1 MAKKKD
7 VTTDNE
13 IFVAQ
18 KLAEDELNIN
28 EINKPLEML
37 DFKSFDN
44 NKDLLDYQQ
53 QALINAFRM
62 LVAYFRDFKENKK
75 EFYAF
80 YQKHYSFAHCDFAKK
95 KLNPLLK
102 SHFKVEN
109 HCVSFENFIN
119 RLAFYMATGSG
130 KTIVIIKLVELL
142 SVAIRMGLIP
152 KKNIMF
158 FSANEHLIKQ
168 FEKEIEKY
176 NRNKDYFKQIDFKNL
191 KSVTNKDFHH
201 APKNSFIEKIALFYY
216 RADLMSD
223 EESKENLL
231 NYKDYWDNG
240 ENYVILDEAHKGN
253 KTESKRQAIFSL
265 LSLKG
270 FLFNFSATFTE
281 ESDLITAVYN
291 LSVGEWVKLGYGK
304 ESVLLKKNNLN
315 AFKELK
321 DLNDR
326 EKEIALLKALLLLG
340 MQKRHQTEGYFYD
353 PLMLVFTHSVNVK
366 NSDAEI
372 FFKTLA
378 RVIENDDG
386 SDFLKAK
393 DDLLEELKNP
403 EFLFSDDKDKGYKVN
418 VFKESLKSMDFK
430 GLKEEVFYASNGHI
444 EVIINPKNNQ
454 EIAFK
459 LNTSDKVFCLI
470 RIGDI
475 TEWIC
480 EKLKSVKV
488 VSKNLSFKE
497 ESYFSQIDKSSINIL
512 VGSRTFD
519 TGWDSTRPSVIL
531 FLNIGLDDDAK
542 KLVKQSFG
550 RGVRIESVKNQRQ
563 RLAYLDI
570 DEAIK
575 KDLKPN
581 AAMLETLFVIP
592 TNHASLEAILKIQ
605 KESENKGENRGSWRE
620 IKLEKTPIKHALFV
634 PCYRKE
640 QTNALK
646 ISPSASFKMSE
657 KNFKDLKEYF
667 HLMSEKHFILK
678 HEIYDPKDYTLLKE
692 MIQTAHFKKVPTW
705 HYKDLDHMISEIKGK
720 KGYTLLKD
728 LIQTAHF
735 KKVSTWHYKDLDHMI
750 SEIKGKLYPNQK
762 VPKDEFNALDSEKIV
777 HFKRIKVRAD
787 KKEELIQTIQEVK
800 EYAPLDKETLRIK
813 IAQGE
818 IDPYDTEKHKQDK
831 TFKVDEA
838 ELLKLKEHYYTPLI
852 KAKNCDWLKH
862 VVKVESE
869 SDFLEEL
876 LKIVETLQE
885 NYDFWAFSKI
895 DEHLDNLFIP
905 YFNNAAERKFFPD
918 FIFWLQKGGTQII
931 CFIDPKG
938 SKHTDYE
945 HKADAYQL
953 FKDKIFN
960 PKNDPNLKIKVVL
973 KFYGDKDDVGERYRD
988 DWIKEGELKDFF
1000 LKQLA

>member
-7 VTTDNE
+7 LTTHNE

-18 KLAEDELNIN
+18 KLAEDELNTN
-28 EINKPLEML
+28 EINEPLERL
-37 DFKSFDN
+37 DFKSFDS
-44 NKDLLDYQQ
+44 NKELLDYQQ

-62 LVAYFRDFKENKK
+62 LVAYFRDFKGSKK

-80 YQKHYSFAHCDFAKK
+80 YQEHYSFANCDFTNK
-95 KLNPLLK
+95 KLNHLLK

-109 HCVSFENFIN
+109 QRVSFENFIN

-142 SVAIRMGLIP
+142 SVAMGMGLIP

-158 FSANEHLIKQ
+158 FSANENLIKQ

-176 NRNKDYFKQIDFKNL
+176 NRGKDFSKQIDFKNL
-191 KSVTNKDFHH
+191 KSVTHKDFHR
-201 APKNSFIEKIALFYY
+201 APKDFFEKIALFYY
-216 RADLMSD
+216 RADLMND

-231 NYKDYWDNG
+231 DYKDCWDNG

-281 ESDLITAVYN
+281 ESDLITSVYN

-340 MQKRHQTEGYFYD
+340 MQKRYKTEGYFHD

-393 DDLLEELKNP
+393 EDLLEEIKDL
-403 EFLFSDDKDKGYKVN
+403 EFLFSDGKDKEKEYKIK
-418 VFKESLKSMDFK
+418 VFKEGLKSMDFK
-430 GLKEEVFYASNGHI
+430 GLKEEVFYASSGHI

-470 RIGDI
+470 KIGDI

-512 VGSRTFD
+512 VGSRTFE

-563 RLAYLDI
+563 RLAYLEI

-575 KDLKPN
+575 ENLKPN

-592 TNHASLEAILKIQ
+592 TNHASLEAILKFQ
-605 KESENKGENRGSWRE
+605 KESENGGENRGSWRE

-646 ISPSASFKMSE
+646 IPPSASFKMSE

-678 HEIYDPKDYTLLKE
+678 HEIYNPKDYELLKE

-705 HYKDLDHMISEIKGK
+705 HYKDLD
-720 KGYTLLKD
+720 Y
-728 LIQTAHF
+728 
-735 KKVSTWHYKDLDHMI
+735 MI

-762 VPKDEFNALDSEKIV
+762 VPKDEFNALDDEKIV
-777 HFKRIKVRAD
+777 HFKRIKVKAS
-787 KKEELIQTIQEVK
+787 KKEELMKTIQEVK

-818 IDPYDTEKHKQDK
+818 IDPYDTEKHKQDR
-831 TFKVDEA
+831 TFKVGDA

-852 KAKNCDWLKH
+852 KAKNKNCDWLKH
-862 VVKVESE
+862 VVRVESE
-869 SDFLEEL
+869 IDFLKEL
-876 LKIVETLQE
+876 QKTETIKTLQE

-905 YFNNAAERKFFPD
+905 YFNGATERKFFPD
-918 FIFWLQKGGTQII
+918 FIFWLEKGGTQII

-960 PKNDPNLKIKVVL
+960 PKDNPNLKIKVVL
-973 KFYGDKDDVGERYRD
+973 KFYGNKDDVGERYRD

-1000 LKQLA
+1000 LKQL

>member
-7 VTTDNE
+7 LTSYNE

-18 KLAEDELNIN
+18 KLAEDELNTN
-28 EINKPLEML
+28 EINEPLERL
-37 DFKSFDN
+37 DFKSFDS
-44 NKDLLDYQQ
+44 NKELLDYQQ

-80 YQKHYSFAHCDFAKK
+80 YQEHYSFANCDFTHK

-109 HCVSFENFIN
+109 KYVSFENFIN

-142 SVAIRMGLIP
+142 SVAMGMGLIP

-158 FSANEHLIKQ
+158 FSANENLIKQ

-176 NRNKDYFKQIDFKNL
+176 NRGKDFSKQIDFKNL
-191 KSVTNKDFHH
+191 KEITHKDFHH
-201 APKNSFIEKIALFYY
+201 APKGFFEKITLFYY

-253 KTESKRQAIFSL
+253 KSESKRQAIFSL

-281 ESDLITAVYN
+281 ESDLITSVYN

-304 ESVLLKKNNLN
+304 ESVLLKKNNLY
-315 AFKELK
+315 AFKDLK

-340 MQKRHQTEGYFYD
+340 MQKRYKIEGYFHD

-372 FFKTLA
+372 FFKILA
-378 RVIENDDG
+378 RVIENDEE
-386 SDFLKAK
+386 SDFSKAK
-393 DDLLEELKNP
+393 EDLLEEIKDP
-403 EFLFSDDKDKGYKVN
+403 EFLFSGNKDKDYKVE
-418 VFKESLKSMDFK
+418 VFKEGLKSMDFK
-430 GLKEEVFYASNGHI
+430 SLKEEVFYASNGHI

-470 RIGDI
+470 KIGDI

-497 ESYFSQIDKSSINIL
+497 ESYFSQIDRSSINIL
-512 VGSRTFD
+512 VGSRTFE

-550 RGVRIESVKNQRQ
+550 RGVRIESLKNQRQ

-575 KDLKPN
+575 ENLKPN

-605 KESENKGENRGSWRE
+605 KESENRGENRGSWRE

-640 QTNALK
+640 PTNILEL
-646 ISPSASFKMSE
+646 PENASFKMSE
-657 KNFKDLKEYF
+657 KNFKDLKECF
-667 HLMSEKHFILK
+667 NLMSEKHFILK
-678 HEIYDPKDYTLLKE
+678 HEIYDPKDYATLKD
-692 MIQTAHFKKVPTW
+692 MIQK
-705 HYKDLDHMISEIKGK
+705 
-720 KGYTLLKD
+720 
-728 LIQTAHF
+728 AHF
-735 KKVSTWHYKDLDHMI
+735 KKVSTWHYKDLDYMI

-762 VPKDEFNALDSEKIV
+762 VPKDEFNALDNEKIV
-777 HFKRIKVRAD
+777 HFKRIKVKAD
-787 KKEELIQTIQEVK
+787 KQEELIKTIQKVK

-818 IDPYDTEKHKQDK
+818 IDPDDTEKHKQDK
-831 TFKVDEA
+831 TFKVDGA

-852 KAKNCDWLKH
+852 KAKDCDWLKH
-862 VVKVESE
+862 VVKVKSE
-869 SDFLEEL
+869 IDFLQEL
-876 LKIVETLQE
+876 QDQETTKTLQA

-905 YFNNAAERKFFPD
+905 YINNVAERRFFPD
-918 FIFWLQKGGTQII
+918 FIFWLQKGDTQII

-938 SKHTDYE
+938 ITYADYE
-945 HKADAYQL
+945 HKADAYKL

-960 PKNDPNLKIKVVL
+960 PKNDPNFKIKVVL
-973 KFYGDKDDVGERYRD
+973 KFYGDKDRVGDGYRD
-988 DWIKEGELKDFF
+988 YWIQKGKLNDFF
-1000 LKQLA
+1000 LTLKD

>member
-7 VTTDNE
+7 LTTHNE

-18 KLAEDELNIN
+18 KLAEEELNTN
-28 EINKPLEML
+28 EINEPLEML
-37 DFKSFDN
+37 DFKSFDS
-44 NKDLLDYQQ
+44 NKELLDYQQ

-62 LVAYFRDFKENKK
+62 LIAYFRDFKENKK

-80 YQKHYSFAHCDFAKK
+80 YQKHYSFANCDFTKK
-95 KLNPLLK
+95 KLNDLLK
-102 SHFKVEN
+102 NSFKVEN
-109 HCVSFENFIN
+109 NCVKFENFIN

-176 NRNKDYFKQIDFKNL
+176 NRNKDYSKQIDFKNL
-191 KSVTNKDFHH
+191 KSVTNKDFYR
-201 APKNSFIEKIALFYY
+201 ASSNSFKEMEKIALFYY

-231 NYKDYWDNG
+231 NYKDCWDNG

-304 ESVLLKKNNLN
+304 ESVLLKKNNLS

-340 MQKRHQTEGYFYD
+340 MQKRYKTEGYFHD
-353 PLMLVFTHSVNVK
+353 PLMLVFTHSVNVE

-393 DDLLEELKNP
+393 DDLLEELKKP
-403 EFLFSDDKDKGYKVN
+403 EFLFSDGKDQNYKIE
-418 VFKESLKSMDFK
+418 VFKEGLNEMDFK

-475 TEWIC
+475 TEWIR

-575 KDLKPN
+575 DSLKPN

-592 TNHASLEAILKIQ
+592 TNHASLEAILKFQ
-605 KESENKGENRGSWRE
+605 KESENGGENRGSWRE

-678 HEIYDPKDYTLLKE
+678 HEIYDPKDYELLKE
-692 MIQTAHFKKVPTW
+692 MIQTV
-705 HYKDLDHMISEIKGK
+705 
-720 KGYTLLKD
+720 
-728 LIQTAHF
+728 HF
-735 KKVSTWHYKDLDHMI
+735 KKVSTWHYKDLDYMI

-762 VPKDEFNALDSEKIV
+762 VPKDEFNALDNEKIV
-777 HFKRIKVRAD
+777 HFKRVKVRAD
-787 KKEELIQTIQEVK
+787 KKEKLIQTIQEVK
-800 EYAPLDKETLRIK
+800 EYAPLDKETLIKK

-818 IDPYDTEKHKQDK
+818 IDPYDAEKHKQNK
-831 TFKVDEA
+831 TFKLEDA

-852 KAKNCDWLKH
+852 KAKNCGWLKH
-862 VVKVESE
+862 VVKVKSE

-876 LKIVETLQE
+876 LKITETLQE

-905 YFNNAAERKFFPD
+905 YIDNAAERKFFPD

-960 PKNDPNLKIKVVL
+960 PKDDSSLKIKVVL
-973 KFYGDKDDVGERYRD
+973 KFYGNKDGVGERYRD
-988 DWIKEGELKDFF
+988 EWIKEGELKDFF

>member
-7 VTTDNE
+7 LTTDNE

-18 KLAEDELNIN
+18 KLAEEELDTN
-28 EINKPLEML
+28 EINDPLEML

-44 NKDLLDYQQ
+44 NKELLDYQQ

-102 SHFKVEN
+102 RHFKVEN
-109 HCVSFENFIN
+109 GCVKFENFIN

-142 SVAIRMGLIP
+142 SVAMGMGLIP

-191 KSVTNKDFHH
+191 KSVKNKDFYHS
-201 APKNSFIEKIALFYY
+201 PKDFFQKIVLFYY

-231 NYKDYWDNG
+231 NYKDCWDNG

-265 LSLKG
+265 LSQKG

-340 MQKRHQTEGYFYD
+340 MQKRYQTEGYFYD

-403 EFLFSDDKDKGYKVN
+403 EFLFSDGKDQKDKIE
-418 VFKESLKSMDFK
+418 VFKEGLKGMDFK
-430 GLKEEVFYASNGHI
+430 GLKEAVFYASSGHI

-575 KDLKPN
+575 KALKPN

-592 TNHASLEAILKIQ
+592 TNHASLEAILKFQ
-605 KESENKGENRGSWRE
+605 KESENGGENRGSWRE
-620 IKLEKTPIKHALFV
+620 IKLEKTRIEHALFV
-634 PCYRKE
+634 PCYRKK

-646 ISPSASFKMSE
+646 IPPSTSFKMSE

-678 HEIYDPKDYTLLKE
+678 HEIYNPNDYELLKE
-692 MIQTAHFKKVPTW
+692 M
-705 HYKDLDHMISEIKGK
+705 
-720 KGYTLLKD
+720 
-728 LIQTAHF
+728 IQTAHF
-735 KKVSTWHYKDLDHMI
+735 KKVSTWHYKDLDYMI

-762 VPKDEFNALDSEKIV
+762 VPKDEFNTLDSEKIV
-777 HFKRIKVRAD
+777 HFRRVKVRAD
-787 KKEELIQTIQEVK
+787 KKEELVKKIQEVE
-800 EYAPLDKETLRIK
+800 EYAPFDKETLIKK

-818 IDPYDTEKHKQDK
+818 IDPYDTERHKQNR
-831 TFKVDEA
+831 TFKVDGA

-862 VVKVESE
+862 VVKVKSE

-876 LKIVETLQE
+876 LKITETLQE

-895 DEHLDNLFIP
+895 DDHLDNLFIP

-938 SKHTDYE
+938 IKISDYQ
-945 HKADAYQL
+945 HKADAYKL
-953 FKDKIFN
+953 FKDKVFSS
-960 PKNDPNLKIKVVL
+960 KNDPNFKIQVVL
-973 KFYGDKDDVGERYRD
+973 KFYGDKDGVGDGYRD
-988 DWIKEGELKDFF
+988 YWIKKGELKDFF
-1000 LKQLA
+1000 LTLIA

>member
-7 VTTDNE
+7 LTTGNE

-18 KLAEDELNIN
+18 KLAEDELNTN
-28 EINKPLEML
+28 EINEPLERL

-44 NKDLLDYQQ
+44 NKELLDYQQ

-62 LVAYFRDFKENKK
+62 LAAYFKDFKGSKK

-80 YQKHYSFAHCDFAKK
+80 YQKHYSFANCDFTKK
-95 KLNPLLK
+95 KLHPLLK
-102 SHFKVEN
+102 NHCKVEN

-158 FSANEHLIKQ
+158 FSANENLIKQ

-176 NRNKDYFKQIDFKNL
+176 NRGKDYSKQINFKNL
-191 KSVTNKDFHH
+191 KSVKNEDFFH
-201 APKNSFIEKIALFYY
+201 APKIVEQTALFYY
-216 RADLMSD
+216 RADLMD
-223 EESKENLL
+223 DGKSKENLL

-253 KTESKRQAIFSL
+253 KSESKRQAIFSL

-315 AFKELK
+315 AFKDSK

-340 MQKRHQTEGYFYD
+340 MQKRYQTEGYFYD

-393 DDLLEELKNP
+393 EDLLEELMKP
-403 EFLFSDDKDKGYKVN
+403 EFLFSDNKDKDYKVQ
-418 VFKESLKSMDFK
+418 VFKEGLKSMDFK
-430 GLKEEVFYASNGHI
+430 GLKEEVFYANNGHI

-470 RIGDI
+470 KIGDI
-475 TEWIC
+475 TEWIY

-488 VSKNLSFKE
+488 VGKNLSFKE

-512 VGSRTFD
+512 VGSRTFE

-563 RLAYLDI
+563 RLAYLEI
-570 DEAIK
+570 DPSIK
-575 KDLKPN
+575 KALKPN

-592 TNHASLEAILKIQ
+592 TNHASLEAILKFQ
-605 KESENKGENRGSWRE
+605 KESENGGENRGSWRE
-620 IKLEKTPIKHALFV
+620 IKLEKTRIEHDLFV

-640 QTNALK
+640 PTSMLELPEN
-646 ISPSASFKMSE
+646 ASFKMSGE
-657 KNFKDLKEYF
+657 NFKDLQEYF
-667 HLMSEKHFILK
+667 NLMSEKHFILK
-678 HEIYDPKDYTLLKE
+678 HEIYDPKDYAQLKR
-692 MIQTAHFKKVPTW
+692 MIQK
-705 HYKDLDHMISEIKGK
+705 
-720 KGYTLLKD
+720 
-728 LIQTAHF
+728 AHF
-735 KKVSTWHYKDLDHMI
+735 KKVSTWHYKDLDYMI
-750 SEIKGKLYPNQK
+750 SEIKGKLYPNQE

-777 HFKRIKVRAD
+777 HFKRIKVKAS
-787 KKEELIQTIQEVK
+787 KKEELVKKIQEVK
-800 EYAPLDKETLRIK
+800 EYAPLDKERKK

-831 TFKVDEA
+831 TFEVDGA

-869 SDFLEEL
+869 IDFLKEL
-876 LKIVETLQE
+876 QETETIKTLQE

-905 YFNNAAERKFFPD
+905 YFNNAAERRFFPD
-918 FIFWLQKGGTQII
+918 FIFWLQKGDTQII

-938 SKHTDYE
+938 TKHTDYE
-945 HKADAYQL
+945 FKADAYKL
-953 FKDKIFN
+953 FKGKVFT
-960 PKNDPNLKIKVVL
+960 PKDDPHFKIKVVL
-973 KFYGDKDDVGERYRD
+973 KFYGNKDDVGERYRD

-1000 LKQLA
+1000 LKLSLIERG

>member
-7 VTTDNE
+7 LTTDNE

-18 KLAEDELNIN
+18 KLAEEELNTN
-28 EINKPLEML
+28 EINEPLEML
-37 DFKSFDN
+37 DFKSFDS
-44 NKDLLDYQQ
+44 NKELLDYQQ

-62 LVAYFRDFKENKK
+62 LIAYFRDFKENKK

-109 HCVSFENFIN
+109 GCVKFENFIN

-191 KSVTNKDFHH
+191 KSVTNKDFYH
-201 APKNSFIEKIALFYY
+201 APKNSFIEKITLFYY

-253 KTESKRQAIFSL
+253 KSESKRQAIFSL
-265 LSLKG
+265 LSQKG

-326 EKEIALLKALLLLG
+326 EKEIVLLKALLLLG
-340 MQKRHQTEGYFYD
+340 MQKRYQTEGYFYD

-393 DDLLEELKNP
+393 EDLLEELKNP
-403 EFLFSDDKDKGYKVN
+403 EFLFSDGKDKDYKVK
-418 VFKESLKSMDFK
+418 VFKEGLKSMDFK
-430 GLKEEVFYASNGHI
+430 GLKEEVFYANSGHI

-470 RIGDI
+470 KIGDI

-575 KDLKPN
+575 EKLKPN

-592 TNHASLEAILKIQ
+592 TNHASLEAILKFQ

-620 IKLEKTPIKHALFV
+620 IKLEETPIEHALFV

-646 ISPSASFKMSE
+646 ISPSASFKMSA

-678 HEIYDPKDYTLLKE
+678 HEIYNPKDYTLLKE
-692 MIQTAHFKKVPTW
+692 MIQTAHFKKV
-705 HYKDLDHMISEIKGK
+705 
-720 KGYTLLKD
+720 
-728 LIQTAHF
+728 
-735 KKVSTWHYKDLDHMI
+735 STWHYKDLDYMI

-762 VPKDEFNALDSEKIV
+762 VPKDEFNALDNEKIV

-787 KKEELIQTIQEVK
+787 KKEELVKKIQEVK
-800 EYAPLDKETLRIK
+800 EYAPLNKETLIKK

-818 IDPYDTEKHKQDK
+818 IDIDNIDKHKQDR

-852 KAKNCDWLKH
+852 KAKNCNWLKH

-869 SDFLEEL
+869 IDFLKEL
-876 LKIVETLQE
+876 QETETMKTLQE

-895 DEHLDNLFIP
+895 DELDNLFIP
-905 YFNNAAERKFFPD
+905 YIDNATERCFFPD
-918 FIFWLQKGGTQII
+918 FIFWLEKGGTQII

-945 HKADAYQL
+945 HKADAYKL

-960 PKNDPNLKIKVVL
+960 PKDDPNLKIKVVL
-973 KFYGDKDDVGERYRD
+973 KFYGNKDGVGERYRD
-988 DWIKEGELKDFF
+988 LWIEKGKLEYFF
-1000 LKQLA
+1000 LDLNN

>member
-7 VTTDNE
+7 LTTDNE

-18 KLAEDELNIN
+18 KLAEEELNAN
-28 EINKPLEML
+28 EINDPLEML
-37 DFKSFDN
+37 DFKSFDS
-44 NKDLLDYQQ
+44 NKELLDYQQ

-62 LVAYFRDFKENKK
+62 FVAYFRDFKENKK

-80 YQKHYSFAHCDFAKK
+80 YQKHYSFTNCDFAKK
-95 KLNPLLK
+95 KLNHLLK
-102 SHFKVEN
+102 NSFKVEN
-109 HCVSFENFIN
+109 GCVKFENFIN

-176 NRNKDYFKQIDFKNL
+176 NRNKDYSKQIDFKNL
-191 KSVTNKDFHH
+191 KSVTNKDFYH
-201 APKNSFIEKIALFYY
+201 APKDSFIEKIALFYY
-216 RADLMSD
+216 RADLMND
-223 EESKENLL
+223 EGKENLL
-231 NYKDYWDNG
+231 DYKDCWDNG

-340 MQKRHQTEGYFYD
+340 MQKRYQTEGYFYD
-353 PLMLVFTHSVNVK
+353 PLMLVFTHSVNVE

-386 SDFLKAK
+386 SDFSKAK
-393 DDLLEELKNP
+393 DELLEELKNP
-403 EFLFSDDKDKGYKVN
+403 EFLFSDDKDKGYKVK
-418 VFKESLKSMDFK
+418 VFKEGLKSMDFK
-430 GLKEEVFYASNGHI
+430 GLKEEVFYANNGHI

-470 RIGDI
+470 KIGDI

-550 RGVRIESVKNQRQ
+550 RGVRIESAKNQRQ

-575 KDLKPN
+575 KGLKPN

-592 TNHASLEAILKIQ
+592 TNHASLEAILKFQ

-620 IKLEKTPIKHALFV
+620 IKLEKTRIEHALFV

-657 KNFKDLKEYF
+657 KNFKDLKEHF

-678 HEIYDPKDYTLLKE
+678 HEIYNPKDYE
-692 MIQTAHFKKVPTW
+692 
-705 HYKDLDHMISEIKGK
+705 
-720 KGYTLLKD
+720 LLKD
-728 LIQTAHF
+728 MIQKEHF
-735 KKVSTWHYKDLDHMI
+735 KKVSTWHYKDLDYMI

-787 KKEELIQTIQEVK
+787 KKEKLIQTIQEVK
-800 EYAPLDKETLRIK
+800 EYAPLDRETLRTK

-818 IDPYDTEKHKQDK
+818 IDPYDTEKHKQNR

-862 VVKVESE
+862 VVKVKSE

-876 LKIVETLQE
+876 LKITETLQE

-905 YFNNAAERKFFPD
+905 YIDNVAERKFFPD
-918 FIFWLQKGGTQII
+918 FIFWLQKGGAQII

-960 PKNDPNLKIKVVL
+960 PKDDPNFKIKVVL
-973 KFYGDKDDVGERYRD
+973 KFYGNKDDVGERYRD
-988 DWIKEGELKDFF
+988 DWIKEGELKYFF

>member
-7 VTTDNE
+7 LTSYNE

-18 KLAEDELNIN
+18 KLAEDELNTN
-28 EINKPLEML
+28 EINEPLERL

-44 NKDLLDYQQ
+44 NKELLDYQQ

-62 LVAYFRDFKENKK
+62 LVAYFRDFKGSKK

-80 YQKHYSFAHCDFAKK
+80 YQEHYSFANCDFTHK

-109 HCVSFENFIN
+109 QCVSFENFIN

-142 SVAIRMGLIP
+142 SVAMGMGLIP

-158 FSANEHLIKQ
+158 FSANENLIKQ

-176 NRNKDYFKQIDFKNL
+176 NRGKDFSKQIDFKNL
-191 KSVTNKDFHH
+191 KEVTHKDFHR
-201 APKNSFIEKIALFYY
+201 APKGFFEKITLFYY
-216 RADLMSD
+216 RADLMND

-253 KTESKRQAIFSL
+253 KSESKRQAIFSL

-281 ESDLITAVYN
+281 ESDLITSVYN

-340 MQKRHQTEGYFYD
+340 MQKRYKTEGYFHD

-378 RVIENDDG
+378 CVIENDDG
-386 SDFLKAK
+386 NDFIKAK
-393 DDLLEELKNP
+393 EDLLEELKDP
-403 EFLFSDDKDKGYKVN
+403 EFLFSANKDKDYKVK
-418 VFKESLKSMDFK
+418 VFKEGLKSMDFK

-512 VGSRTFD
+512 VGSRTFE

-575 KDLKPN
+575 ENLKPN
-581 AAMLETLFVIP
+581 AAILETLFVIP

-605 KESENKGENRGSWRE
+605 KESENRGENRGSWRE
-620 IKLEKTPIKHALFV
+620 IKLEKTPIKHDLFV

-640 QTNALK
+640 PTSILK
-646 ISPSASFKMSE
+646 IPENASFKMSE

-667 HLMSEKHFILK
+667 NLMSEKHFILK
-678 HEIYDPKDYTLLKE
+678 HEIYDPKDYTQLKD
-692 MIQTAHFKKVPTW
+692 MIQK
-705 HYKDLDHMISEIKGK
+705 
-720 KGYTLLKD
+720 
-728 LIQTAHF
+728 AHF
-735 KKVSTWHYKDLDHMI
+735 KKVSTWHYKDLDYMI
-750 SEIKGKLYPNQK
+750 AEIKGKLYPNQK
-762 VPKDEFNALDSEKIV
+762 VPKDEFNALDNEKIV
-777 HFKRIKVRAD
+777 HFKRIKVKAD
-787 KKEELIQTIQEVK
+787 KQEALIKTIQEVK
-800 EYAPLDKETLRIK
+800 EHAPLDKETLIKK

-831 TFKVDEA
+831 TFKVDDA
-838 ELLKLKEHYYTPLI
+838 ELLKLKEYYYTPLI
-852 KAKNCDWLKH
+852 KAKDCDWLKH
-862 VVKVESE
+862 VVKVKSE
-869 SDFLEEL
+869 IDFLQEL
-876 LKIVETLQE
+876 QDQETTKTLQA

-905 YFNNAAERKFFPD
+905 YINDAAERRFFPD
-918 FIFWLQKGGTQII
+918 FIFWLQKGDTQII

-938 SKHTDYE
+938 TKISDYQ
-945 HKADAYQL
+945 HKADAYKL

-960 PKNDPNLKIKVVL
+960 PKNDPYFKIKVVL
-973 KFYGDKDDVGERYRD
+973 KFYGDRDDVGDNYRD
-988 DWIKEGELKDFF
+988 YWIQKGKLNDFF
-1000 LKQLA
+1000 LTLRD

>member
-7 VTTDNE
+7 FTTDNE

-18 KLAEDELNIN
+18 KLAEEELNAN
-28 EINKPLEML
+28 EINEPLEML

-44 NKDLLDYQQ
+44 NKELLDYQQ

-62 LVAYFRDFKENKK
+62 LIAYFRDFKENKK
-75 EFYAF
+75 EFYVF
-80 YQKHYSFAHCDFAKK
+80 YQKHYSFANCDFAKK

-109 HCVSFENFIN
+109 HCVRFENFIN

-158 FSANEHLIKQ
+158 FSANENLIKQ

-191 KSVTNKDFHH
+191 KDVTNKDFYH
-201 APKNSFIEKIALFYY
+201 APKGSFIEKIALFYY
-216 RADLMSD
+216 RADLMND

-231 NYKDYWDNG
+231 NYKDCWDNG

-304 ESVLLKKNNLN
+304 ESVLLKKNNLS

-340 MQKRHQTEGYFYD
+340 MQKRYKTEGYFYD

-393 DDLLEELKNP
+393 DDLLEELKAP
-403 EFLFSDDKDKGYKVN
+403 EFLFSDGKDQNYKVK
-418 VFKESLKSMDFK
+418 VFKEGLKGMDFK
-430 GLKEEVFYASNGHI
+430 GLKEAVFYANNGHI

-512 VGSRTFD
+512 VGSRTFE

-575 KDLKPN
+575 KDLKPH
-581 AAMLETLFVIP
+581 AAMLETLFVIA
-592 TNHASLEAILKIQ
+592 TKSESVKAILDL
-605 KESENKGENRGSWRE
+605 KEESSDPSWCE
-620 IKLEKTPIKHALFV
+620 VELEKTPIEHALFV
-634 PCYRKE
+634 PCYQEKSIKATDL
-640 QTNALK
+640 Q
-646 ISPSASFKMSE
+646 SGSFKMSE

-678 HEIYDPKDYTLLKE
+678 HEIYAPKDYE
-692 MIQTAHFKKVPTW
+692 
-705 HYKDLDHMISEIKGK
+705 
-720 KGYTLLKD
+720 LLKD
-728 LIQTAHF
+728 LIQTKRF
-735 KKVSTWHYKDLDHMI
+735 EIELNWHYKDLDDLI
-750 SEIKGKLYPNQK
+750 SILKKRLYLNQK

-777 HFKRIKVRAD
+777 HFKRIQVKAG
-787 KKEELIQTIQEVK
+787 KKEALMKTIQEVK
-800 EYAPLDKETLRIK
+800 EYAPLDKERIK

-818 IDPYDTEKHKQDK
+818 IDPYDTEKHKQDR
-831 TFKVDEA
+831 TFKVDGA

-876 LKIVETLQE
+876 LKITETLQE

-905 YFNNAAERKFFPD
+905 YFNSATERRFFPD
-918 FIFWLQKGGTQII
+918 FIFWLEKSGTQII

-938 SKHTDYE
+938 TEHTSSLR
-945 HKADAYQL
+945 KAYWYKKL

-973 KFYGDKDDVGERYRD
+973 KFYGDKDKVVEGRD
-988 DWIKEGELKDFF
+988 LWIKKGKLEDFF

>member
-1 MAKKKD
+1 MAKKEQE
-7 VTTDNE
+7 VRNNE

-18 KLAEDELNIN
+18 KLAEEELNTN
-28 EINKPLEML
+28 EINEPLERL
-37 DFKSFDN
+37 DFKSFDS
-44 NKDLLDYQQ
+44 NKELLDYQQ

-62 LVAYFRDFKENKK
+62 LAAYFRDFKENKK

-80 YQKHYSFAHCDFAKK
+80 YQEHYSFANCDFTHK

-102 SHFKVEN
+102 NYFKVEN
-109 HCVSFENFIN
+109 GCVSFENFIN

-142 SVAIRMGLIP
+142 SVAMGMGLIP
-152 KKNIMF
+152 KKNLMF
-158 FSANEHLIKQ
+158 FSANENLIKQ

-176 NRNKDYFKQIDFKNL
+176 NRGKDFSKQIDFKNL
-191 KSVTNKDFHH
+191 KKVTHKDFHRV
-201 APKNSFIEKIALFYY
+201 PKGFFEKIALFYY
-216 RADLMSD
+216 RADLMND

-240 ENYVILDEAHKGN
+240 ENYVILDEAHKG
-253 KTESKRQAIFSL
+253 KKDESKRQAIFSL
-265 LSLKG
+265 LSLRG

-315 AFKELK
+315 AFKNLK

-326 EKEIALLKALLLLG
+326 EKEIALLKALLLLS
-340 MQKRHQTEGYFYD
+340 MQKRYKTEGYFHD

-366 NSDAEI
+366 NSDTEI

-386 SDFLKAK
+386 NDFVKAK
-393 DDLLEELKNP
+393 EDLLEELKDP
-403 EFLFSDDKDKGYKVN
+403 EFLFSDDKDKDYKVK
-418 VFKESLKSMDFK
+418 VFKEGLKSMDFK
-430 GLKEEVFYASNGHI
+430 DLKEEVFYASNGHI

-470 RIGDI
+470 KIGDI

-512 VGSRTFD
+512 VGSRTFE

-550 RGVRIESVKNQRQ
+550 RGVRIESLKNQRQ

-592 TNHASLEAILKIQ
+592 TNHASLEAILTIQ
-605 KESENKGENRGSWRE
+605 KESENRGENRGSWRE
-620 IKLEKTPIKHALFV
+620 ITLEKTPIEHDLFV

-640 QTNALK
+640 PTSILK
-646 ISPSASFKMSE
+646 LPENASFKMSE

-667 HLMSEKHFILK
+667 NLMSEKHFILK
-678 HEIYDPKDYTLLKE
+678 HEIYDPKDYATLKD
-692 MIQTAHFKKVPTW
+692 MIQK
-705 HYKDLDHMISEIKGK
+705 
-720 KGYTLLKD
+720 
-728 LIQTAHF
+728 AHF
-735 KKVSTWHYKDLDHMI
+735 KKVSTWHYKDLDYMI

-762 VPKDEFNALDSEKIV
+762 VPKDEFNALDNEKIV
-777 HFKRIKVRAD
+777 HFKRIKVKAD
-787 KKEELIQTIQEVK
+787 KQEALIKTIQEVK
-800 EYAPLDKETLRIK
+800 EHAPLDKETLRIK

-818 IDPYDTEKHKQDK
+818 IDPYDAEKHKQDK
-831 TFKVDEA
+831 TFKVDDA

-852 KAKNCDWLKH
+852 KAKDCDWLKH
-862 VVKVESE
+862 VVKVRSE
-869 SDFLEEL
+869 IDFLQEL
-876 LKIVETLQE
+876 QDQETTKTLQE

-905 YFNNAAERKFFPD
+905 YIDGAAERRFFPD
-918 FIFWLQKGGTQII
+918 FIFWLQKGDTQII

-938 SKHTDYE
+938 ITYADYE
-945 HKADAYQL
+945 HKADAYKL
-953 FKDKIFN
+953 FKDKIFS
-960 PKNDPNLKIKVVL
+960 PKNNPHFKIKVVL
-973 KFYGDKDDVGERYRD
+973 KFYGDKDRVGDNYRD
-988 DWIKEGELKDFF
+988 YWIQKGKLNDFF
-1000 LKQLA
+1000 LTLKD

>member
-7 VTTDNE
+7 LTSYNE

-18 KLAEDELNIN
+18 KLAEDELNTN
-28 EINKPLEML
+28 EINEPLERL

-44 NKDLLDYQQ
+44 NKELLDYQQ

-62 LVAYFRDFKENKK
+62 LVAYFKDFKGSKK
-75 EFYAF
+75 AFYAF
-80 YQKHYSFAHCDFAKK
+80 YQEHYSFANCDFAKK
-95 KLNPLLK
+95 KLQPLLK
-102 SHFKVEN
+102 NHFKAEN

-176 NRNKDYFKQIDFKNL
+176 NRSKDYFKQIDFKNL
-191 KSVTNKDFHH
+191 KSVKNEDFHH
-201 APKNSFIEKIALFYY
+201 APKIVEQIALFYY
-216 RADLMSD
+216 RADLMND

-253 KTESKRQAIFSL
+253 KSESKRQAIFSL

-326 EKEIALLKALLLLG
+326 EKETALLKALLLLG
-340 MQKRHQTEGYFYD
+340 MQKRYKTEGYFYD

-393 DDLLEELKNP
+393 EDLLEELKDP
-403 EFLFSDDKDKGYKVN
+403 EFLFSDNKDKDDKVR
-418 VFKESLKSMDFK
+418 VFKEGLKSMDFK

-470 RIGDI
+470 KIGDI
-475 TEWIC
+475 TEWIH

-512 VGSRTFD
+512 VGSRTFE

-575 KDLKPN
+575 EKLKPN

-592 TNHASLEAILKIQ
+592 TNHASLEAILKFQ

-646 ISPSASFKMSE
+646 IPPSASFKMSE

-692 MIQTAHFKKVPTW
+692 MIQTAHFKKV
-705 HYKDLDHMISEIKGK
+705 
-720 KGYTLLKD
+720 
-728 LIQTAHF
+728 
-735 KKVSTWHYKDLDHMI
+735 STWHYKDSDYMI

-777 HFKRIKVRAD
+777 HFKRIKVKAG
-787 KKEELIQTIQEVK
+787 KKEELVKKIQEVK
-800 EYAPLDKETLRIK
+800 EYAP
-813 IAQGE
+813 
-818 IDPYDTEKHKQDK
+818 YDTEKHKQNK
-831 TFKVDEA
+831 TFEVDGA

-862 VVKVESE
+862 VVKVKSE

-876 LKIVETLQE
+876 LKITETLQE
-885 NYDFWAFSKI
+885 NYDFWVFSKI

-905 YFNNAAERKFFPD
+905 YIGGQVAERKFFPD
-918 FIFWLQKGGTQII
+918 FIFWLQKGDTQII

-938 SKHTDYE
+938 TKISDYQ
-945 HKADAYQL
+945 HKADAYKL
-953 FKDKIFN
+953 FKDKVFTPKDN
-960 PKNDPNLKIKVVL
+960 PHFKIQVVL
-973 KFYGDKDDVGERYRD
+973 KFYGNKDDVGEKYRD
-988 DWIKEGELKDFF
+988 DWIQKDKLKDFF
-1000 LKQLA
+1000 LTLPKFIERG

>member
-7 VTTDNE
+7 LTTDNE

-18 KLAEDELNIN
+18 KLAEDELNTN
-28 EINKPLEML
+28 EINEPLERL
-37 DFKSFDN
+37 DFKSFDS
-44 NKDLLDYQQ
+44 NKELLDYQQ
-53 QALINAFRM
+53 QALINAFRV
-62 LVAYFRDFKENKK
+62 LVAYFKDFKENKK

-80 YQKHYSFAHCDFAKK
+80 YQKHYSFANCDFAKK

-109 HCVSFENFIN
+109 HCVKFENFIN

-176 NRNKDYFKQIDFKNL
+176 NRNKDYSKQMDFKNL
-191 KSVTNKDFHH
+191 KSVKNEDFFH
-201 APKNSFIEKIALFYY
+201 APKSSFKDMEKIALFYY
-216 RADLMSD
+216 RADLMND

-253 KTESKRQAIFSL
+253 KSESKRQAIFSL

-304 ESVLLKKNNLN
+304 ESVLLKKNNLS

-326 EKEIALLKALLLLG
+326 EKEIALLKALLLLA
-340 MQKRHQTEGYFYD
+340 MQKRYKTEGYFYD

-372 FFKTLA
+372 LFKTLA

-403 EFLFSDDKDKGYKVN
+403 EFLFSDDKDKDYKVK
-418 VFKESLKSMDFK
+418 VFKEGLKSMDFK

-470 RIGDI
+470 KIGDI

-581 AAMLETLFVIP
+581 AAMLETLFVIA
-592 TNHASLEAILKIQ
+592 TKSESVKAILDFK
-605 KESENKGENRGSWRE
+605 KESENKGEDRGSWRE

-640 QTNALK
+640 PTSMLELPEN
-646 ISPSASFKMSE
+646 ASFKMSGE
-657 KNFKDLKEYF
+657 NFKDLKEYF
-667 HLMSEKHFILK
+667 NLMSEKHFILK
-678 HEIYDPKDYTLLKE
+678 HEIYDPKDYAQLKR
-692 MIQTAHFKKVPTW
+692 MIQK
-705 HYKDLDHMISEIKGK
+705 
-720 KGYTLLKD
+720 
-728 LIQTAHF
+728 AHF
-735 KKVSTWHYKDLDHMI
+735 KKVSTWHYKDLDYMI

-777 HFKRIKVRAD
+777 HFKRIKVKAG
-787 KKEELIQTIQEVK
+787 KKEELVKKIQEVK
-800 EYAPLDKETLRIK
+800 EYAPLDKERKK

-831 TFKVDEA
+831 TFEVDGA

-869 SDFLEEL
+869 IDFLKEL
-876 LKIVETLQE
+876 QETETIKTLQE

-905 YFNNAAERKFFPD
+905 YIDNAAERRFFPD

-938 SKHTDYE
+938 TEHTSGLR
-945 HKADAYQL
+945 KADPYKNL
-953 FKDKIFN
+953 FKDKVFRSKDDLN
-960 PKNDPNLKIKVVL
+960 FKIKVVL
-973 KFYGDKDDVGERYRD
+973 KFYGNKDRVPELYRD
-988 DWIKEGELKDFF
+988 DWIKKGKLEDFF
-1000 LKQLA
+1000 LTLWPKFIERG

>member
-7 VTTDNE
+7 LTTHNE

-18 KLAEDELNIN
+18 KLAEDELNTNKIN
-28 EINKPLEML
+28 EPLERL
-37 DFKSFDN
+37 DFKSFDS
-44 NKDLLDYQQ
+44 NKELLDYQQ

-62 LVAYFRDFKENKK
+62 LVAYFKDFKENKK

-80 YQKHYSFAHCDFAKK
+80 YQEHYSFANCDFTNK
-95 KLNPLLK
+95 KLNHLLK
-102 SHFKVEN
+102 SHFKVKN
-109 HCVSFENFIN
+109 QRVSFENFIN

-158 FSANEHLIKQ
+158 FSANENLIKQ

-176 NRNKDYFKQIDFKNL
+176 NRGKDFSKQIDFKSL
-191 KSVTNKDFHH
+191 KSVTNKDFYH

-253 KTESKRQAIFSL
+253 KSESKRQAIFSL
-265 LSLKG
+265 LSQKG

-340 MQKRHQTEGYFYD
+340 MQKRYQTEGYFYD
-353 PLMLVFTHSVNVK
+353 PLMLVFTHSVNVE

-378 RVIENDDG
+378 RVIENDDEG
-386 SDFLKAK
+386 DFLKAK

-403 EFLFSDDKDKGYKVN
+403 EFLFSDGKDKEKEYKIE
-418 VFKESLKSMDFK
+418 VFKKGLKSMDLK
-430 GLKEEVFYASNGHI
+430 GLKEEVFYANNGHI

-470 RIGDI
+470 KIGDI
-475 TEWIC
+475 TEWID

-512 VGSRTFD
+512 VGSRTFE

-570 DEAIK
+570 DGAIK
-575 KDLKPN
+575 KALKPN

-605 KESENKGENRGSWRE
+605 KESENRGENRGSWRE
-620 IKLEKTPIKHALFV
+620 IKLEKTPIEHVLFV

-640 QTNALK
+640 PTSVLELPEN
-646 ISPSASFKMSE
+646 ASFKMSE

-667 HLMSEKHFILK
+667 NLMSEKHFILK
-678 HEIYDPKDYTLLKE
+678 HEIYDPKDYAMLKD
-692 MIQTAHFKKVPTW
+692 MIQK
-705 HYKDLDHMISEIKGK
+705 
-720 KGYTLLKD
+720 
-728 LIQTAHF
+728 AHF
-735 KKVSTWHYKDLDHMI
+735 KKVSTWHYKDLDYMI

-762 VPKDEFNALDSEKIV
+762 VPKDEFNALDNEKDNEKIV
-777 HFKRIKVRAD
+777 HFKRIKVKAD
-787 KKEELIQTIQEVK
+787 KEEELIKTIQEVK
-800 EYAPLDKETLRIK
+800 EHAPLDKERIK

-818 IDPYDTEKHKQDK
+818 IDPYDAEKHKQNK
-831 TFKVDEA
+831 TFEVDGA

-869 SDFLEEL
+869 IDFLKEL
-876 LKIVETLQE
+876 QDQETTKTLQE

-905 YFNNAAERKFFPD
+905 YIDNGATERKFFPD
-918 FIFWLQKGGTQII
+918 FIFWLEKGGTQII

-953 FKDKIFN
+953 FKDKVFSS
-960 PKNDPNLKIKVVL
+960 KNDPNFKIKVVL
-973 KFYGDKDDVGERYRD
+973 KFYGNKDGVGEHYRD

-1000 LKQLA
+1000 LTL

>member
-7 VTTDNE
+7 LTTHNE

-18 KLAEDELNIN
+18 KLAEDELNTNKIN
-28 EINKPLEML
+28 EPLEML

-44 NKDLLDYQQ
+44 NKELLDYQQ

-62 LVAYFRDFKENKK
+62 LAAYFRDFKEDKK

-80 YQKHYSFAHCDFAKK
+80 YQKHYSFANCDFAKK

-109 HCVSFENFIN
+109 HCVRFENFIN

-176 NRNKDYFKQIDFKNL
+176 NRNKDYSKQIDFKSL
-191 KSVTNKDFHH
+191 KSVKNKDFYHS
-201 APKNSFIEKIALFYY
+201 PKNSFIEKIVLFYY
-216 RADLMSD
+216 RADLMND

-253 KTESKRQAIFSL
+253 KSESKRQAIFSL

-304 ESVLLKKNNLN
+304 ESVLLKKNNLS

-326 EKEIALLKALLLLG
+326 EKEIALLKALLLLD
-340 MQKRHQTEGYFYD
+340 MQKRYQTEGYFYD
-353 PLMLVFTHSVNVK
+353 PLMLVFTHSVNVE

-393 DDLLEELKNP
+393 DDLLEELKEP
-403 EFLFSDDKDKGYKVN
+403 EFLFSDGKDQKDKIE
-418 VFKESLKSMDFK
+418 VFKESLKGMDFK
-430 GLKEEVFYASNGHI
+430 GLKEEVFYASSGHI

-512 VGSRTFD
+512 VGSRAFD

-592 TNHASLEAILKIQ
+592 TNHASLEAILKFQ
-605 KESENKGENRGSWRE
+605 KESENGGENRGSWRE
-620 IKLEKTPIKHALFV
+620 IKLEKTRIEHALFV

-678 HEIYDPKDYTLLKE
+678 HEIYNPKDYELLKE
-692 MIQTAHFKKVPTW
+692 MIQK
-705 HYKDLDHMISEIKGK
+705 E
-720 KGYTLLKD
+720 
-728 LIQTAHF
+728 HF
-735 KKVSTWHYKDLDHMI
+735 KKVSTWHYKDLDYMI

-762 VPKDEFNALDSEKIV
+762 VPKNEFDALDNEKIV
-777 HFKRIKVRAD
+777 HFKRVKVKEG
-787 KKEELIQTIQEVK
+787 KKEELMKAIQEVK
-800 EYAPLDKETLRIK
+800 EYAPLDKETLRMK

-818 IDPYDTEKHKQDK
+818 IDIDNIDKHKQDR

-862 VVKVESE
+862 VVKVKSE

-876 LKIVETLQE
+876 LKITETLQE

-905 YFNNAAERKFFPD
+905 YIDNATERKFFPD
-918 FIFWLQKGGTQII
+918 FIFWLEKGGTQII

-938 SKHTDYE
+938 TEHTSGLR
-945 HKADAYQL
+945 KADPYKNL

-973 KFYGDKDDVGERYRD
+973 KFYGNKDKVADGYRD
-988 DWIKEGELKDFF
+988 YWIKKGKLNDFF
-1000 LKQLA
+1000 LTLKD

>member
-7 VTTDNE
+7 LTTAYNE

-18 KLAEDELNIN
+18 KLAEDELNAN
-28 EINKPLEML
+28 EINEPLEML
-37 DFKSFDN
+37 DFKSFDS
-44 NKDLLDYQQ
+44 NKELLDYQQ

-62 LVAYFRDFKENKK
+62 LIAYFRDFKENKK

-80 YQKHYSFAHCDFAKK
+80 YQKHYSFANCDFAKK

-109 HCVSFENFIN
+109 HCVRFENFIN

-191 KSVTNKDFHH
+191 KSVTNKDFYR
-201 APKNSFIEKIALFYY
+201 APKGSFIEKIVLFYY
-216 RADLMSD
+216 RADLMND

-231 NYKDYWDNG
+231 NYKDCWDNG

-265 LSLKG
+265 LSQKG

-340 MQKRHQTEGYFYD
+340 MQKRYKTEGYFYD

-393 DDLLEELKNP
+393 DDLLEELKKP
-403 EFLFSDDKDKGYKVN
+403 EFLFSDGKDQNYKIE
-418 VFKESLKSMDFK
+418 VFKESLNRLDFK
-430 GLKEEVFYASNGHI
+430 GLKEEVFYASNGYI

-475 TEWIC
+475 TEWIR

-512 VGSRTFD
+512 VGSRAFD

-570 DEAIK
+570 DKAVK
-575 KDLKPN
+575 KALKPH

-657 KNFKDLKEYF
+657 ENFKDLKEYF

-678 HEIYDPKDYTLLKE
+678 HEIYNPKDYALLKE
-692 MIQTAHFKKVPTW
+692 M
-705 HYKDLDHMISEIKGK
+705 
-720 KGYTLLKD
+720 
-728 LIQTAHF
+728 IQTAHF
-735 KKVSTWHYKDLDHMI
+735 KKVSTWHYKDLDYMI

-762 VPKDEFNALDSEKIV
+762 VPKDEFDALDNEKIV
-777 HFKRIKVRAD
+777 HFKRIKVKAS
-787 KKEELIQTIQEVK
+787 KKEELVKKIQEVK
-800 EYAPLDKETLRIK
+800 EYAPLDKERIK

-818 IDPYDTEKHKQDK
+818 IDPYDTDKHKQNK

-862 VVKVESE
+862 VVKVKSE

-876 LKIVETLQE
+876 LKITKTLQE

-905 YFNNAAERKFFPD
+905 YIDNATERHFFPD
-918 FIFWLQKGGTQII
+918 FIFWLQKSGTQII

-960 PKNDPNLKIKVVL
+960 PKDEPNLKIKVVL
-973 KFYGDKDDVGERYRD
+973 KFYGNKDDVGERYRD

>member
-1 MAKKKD
+1 MAKKKQE
-7 VTTDNE
+7 VKNNE

-18 KLAEDELNIN
+18 KLAEEELNIN
-28 EINKPLEML
+28 EINDPLEML

-44 NKDLLDYQQ
+44 NKELLDYQQ

-62 LVAYFRDFKENKK
+62 LIAYFRDFKENKK

-80 YQKHYSFAHCDFAKK
+80 YQKHYSFANCDFAKK
-95 KLNPLLK
+95 KLNDLLK
-102 SHFKVEN
+102 NSFKVEN
-109 HCVSFENFIN
+109 HCVKFENFIN

-142 SVAIRMGLIP
+142 SVAMGMGLIP

-176 NRNKDYFKQIDFKNL
+176 NRGKDFSKQIDFKNL
-191 KSVTNKDFHH
+191 KKVTHKDFHR
-201 APKNSFIEKIALFYY
+201 ASKDSFIKQIALFYY
-216 RADLMSD
+216 RADLMND

-231 NYKDYWDNG
+231 NYKDYLDNG

-304 ESVLLKKNNLN
+304 ESVLLKKNNLS

-340 MQKRHQTEGYFYD
+340 MQKRYKTEGYFHD
-353 PLMLVFTHSVNVK
+353 PLMLVFTHSVNVE

-378 RVIENDDG
+378 CVIENDDG
-386 SDFLKAK
+386 NDFLKAK
-393 DDLLEELKNP
+393 DDLLDELKNP
-403 EFLFSDDKDKGYKVN
+403 EFLFSDGKNQNYKIEI
-418 VFKESLKSMDFK
+418 FKESLKSMDFK
-430 GLKEEVFYASNGHI
+430 GLKEAVFYASNGHI

-475 TEWIC
+475 TEWIH

-581 AAMLETLFVIP
+581 AAMLETLFVIA
-592 TNHASLEAILKIQ
+592 TKSESVKAILDL
-605 KESENKGENRGSWRE
+605 KEESSDPSWYE
-620 IKLEKTPIKHALFV
+620 VELEKTPIEHALFV
-634 PCYRKE
+634 PCYQEKCIKATDLERG
-640 QTNALK
+640 
-646 ISPSASFKMSE
+646 SFKMSE

-678 HEIYDPKDYTLLKE
+678 HEIYNPKD
-692 MIQTAHFKKVPTW
+692 
-705 HYKDLDHMISEIKGK
+705 
-720 KGYTLLKD
+720 YTLLKD
-728 LIQTAHF
+728 LIQTKRF
-735 KKVSTWHYKDLDHMI
+735 EIELNWHYKDLDDLI
-750 SEIKGKLYPNQK
+750 SILKKRLYLNQK
-762 VPKDEFNALDSEKIV
+762 VPKDEFNALDDEKIV
-777 HFKRIKVRAD
+777 HFKRVKVRAD
-787 KKEELIQTIQEVK
+787 KKEKLIQTIQEVK
-800 EYAPLDKETLRIK
+800 EYAPLDKETLRMK

-818 IDPYDTEKHKQDK
+818 IDIDNIDKHKQDR

-862 VVKVESE
+862 VVKVKSE

-876 LKIVETLQE
+876 LKITETLQE

-905 YFNNAAERKFFPD
+905 YIDNSATERKFFPD
-918 FIFWLQKGGTQII
+918 FIFWLEKGGTQII

-938 SKHTDYE
+938 TEHTSSLR
-945 HKADAYQL
+945 KAYWYKEL
-953 FKDKIFN
+953 FKDKVFN
-960 PKNDPNLKIKVVL
+960 PKDDPNFKIKVVL
-973 KFYGDKDDVGERYRD
+973 KFYGDKDKVVESRD
-988 DWIKEGELKDFF
+988 LWIKKGELKDFF

>member
-1 MAKKKD
+1 MAKKKQEARN
-7 VTTDNE
+7 NE

-18 KLAEDELNIN
+18 KLAEEELNAN
-28 EINKPLEML
+28 EINDPLEML

-44 NKDLLDYQQ
+44 NKELLDYQQ

-62 LVAYFRDFKENKK
+62 LTAYFRDFKENKK

-80 YQKHYSFAHCDFAKK
+80 YQKHYSFANCDFAKK
-95 KLNPLLK
+95 KLNHLLK
-102 SHFKVEN
+102 NSFKVEN
-109 HCVSFENFIN
+109 GCVRFENFIN

-142 SVAIRMGLIP
+142 SVAMGMGLIP

-176 NRNKDYFKQIDFKNL
+176 NWGKDYSKQIVFKDL
-191 KSVTNKDFHH
+191 KSVENEDFYH
-201 APKNSFIEKIALFYY
+201 ASNNCFKETKKIPLFYY

-231 NYKDYWDNG
+231 NYKDRWDNG
-240 ENYVILDEAHKGN
+240 ENYVILDEAHKGS
-253 KTESKRQAIFSL
+253 KAESKRQAIFSL

-281 ESDLITAVYN
+281 ESDLITSVYN

-304 ESVLLKKNNLN
+304 ESVLLEKNNLS
-315 AFKELK
+315 AFRELK

-326 EKEIALLKALLLLG
+326 EKEIALLKGLLLLG
-340 MQKRHQTEGYFYD
+340 MQKRYKIEGYFHD
-353 PLMLVFTHSVNVK
+353 PLMLVFTHSVNVE
-366 NSDAEI
+366 NSDAEM

-378 RVIENDDG
+378 CVIENDDE
-386 SDFLKAK
+386 SDFEKAK
-393 DDLLEELKNP
+393 DELLEELEDP
-403 EFLFSDDKDKGYKVN
+403 EFLFSDDKNKDDKVKI
-418 VFKESLKSMDFK
+418 FKEGLNKIDFK
-430 GLKEEVFYASNGHI
+430 GLKEEIFYANSGRI
-444 EVIINPKNNQ
+444 EVIINPNNKQ

-470 RIGDI
+470 KIGDI
-475 TEWIC
+475 TEWIH

-488 VSKNLSFKE
+488 VSKNLSYKE

-512 VGSRTFD
+512 VGSRSFD

-531 FLNIGLDDDAK
+531 FLNIGLDEAK
-542 KLVKQSFG
+542 KLVQQSFG

-570 DEAIK
+570 DEAV
-575 KDLKPN
+575 KDKLKPN

-592 TNHASLEAILKIQ
+592 TNHASLEAILKFQ
-605 KESENKGENRGSWRE
+605 KESENGGENRGSWHE
-620 IKLEKTPIKHALFV
+620 IKLEKTPMKHALFV

-678 HEIYDPKDYTLLKE
+678 HEIYNPKDYE
-692 MIQTAHFKKVPTW
+692 
-705 HYKDLDHMISEIKGK
+705 
-720 KGYTLLKD
+720 LLKD
-728 LIQTAHF
+728 MIQTAHF
-735 KKVSTWHYKDLDHMI
+735 KKVSTWHYKDLDYMI

-762 VPKDEFNALDSEKIV
+762 VPKDEFNALDNEKIV
-777 HFKRIKVRAD
+777 HFKRIKVKAS
-787 KKEELIQTIQEVK
+787 KKEKLIQTIQEVK
-800 EYAPLDKETLRIK
+800 EYAPLDT
-813 IAQGE
+813 
-818 IDPYDTEKHKQDK
+818 DKHKQNR
-831 TFKVDEA
+831 TFKVDGA
-838 ELLKLKEHYYTPLI
+838 ELLKFKEHHYTPLI

-869 SDFLEEL
+869 IDFLEEL
-876 LKIVETLQE
+876 LKITETLQE

-905 YFNNAAERKFFPD
+905 YIDNGTGERKFFPD

-945 HKADAYQL
+945 RKADWYNKL

-960 PKNDPNLKIKVVL
+960 PKDDPNLKIKVVL

-988 DWIKEGELKDFF
+988 LWIEKGKLEYFFLDLKDWPDFIERG
-1000 LKQLA
+1000 

>member
-7 VTTDNE
+7 LTTHNE

-18 KLAEDELNIN
+18 KLAEEELNTN
-28 EINKPLEML
+28 EINEPLERL
-37 DFKSFDN
+37 DFKSFDS
-44 NKDLLDYQQ
+44 NKELLDYQQ

-62 LVAYFRDFKENKK
+62 LIAYFRDFKENKK

-80 YQKHYSFAHCDFAKK
+80 YQEHYSFANCDFTNK
-95 KLNPLLK
+95 KLNHLLK

-109 HCVSFENFIN
+109 QRVSFENFIN

-142 SVAIRMGLIP
+142 SVAMGMGLIP

-158 FSANEHLIKQ
+158 FSANENLIKQ

-176 NRNKDYFKQIDFKNL
+176 NRGKDYSKQIDFKNL
-191 KSVTNKDFHH
+191 KSVKNEDFYHSPKDF
-201 APKNSFIEKIALFYY
+201 FQKIVLFYY

-231 NYKDYWDNG
+231 NYKDCWDNG

-326 EKEIALLKALLLLG
+326 EKEIALLKALLLLS
-340 MQKRHQTEGYFYD
+340 MQKRYQTEGYFYD
-353 PLMLVFTHSVNVK
+353 PLMLVFTHSVNVE

-378 RVIENDDG
+378 RVIENEDG
-386 SDFLKAK
+386 SDFSKVK
-393 DDLLEELKNP
+393 EDLLEELKNP
-403 EFLFSDDKDKGYKVN
+403 EFLFSDGKDKGYKVK
-418 VFKESLKSMDFK
+418 VFKEGLKSMDFK
-430 GLKEEVFYASNGHI
+430 GLKEAVFYASNGHI

-475 TEWIC
+475 TEWIR

-563 RLAYLDI
+563 RLAYLEI

-575 KDLKPN
+575 KALKPN

-592 TNHASLEAILKIQ
+592 TNHASLEAILKFQ
-605 KESENKGENRGSWRE
+605 KESENGGENRGSWHE
-620 IKLEKTPIKHALFV
+620 IKLEKTRIEHDLFV

-646 ISPSASFKMSE
+646 IPKNASFKMSE

-678 HEIYDPKDYTLLKE
+678 HEIYNPKDY
-692 MIQTAHFKKVPTW
+692 A
-705 HYKDLDHMISEIKGK
+705 
-720 KGYTLLKD
+720 LLKD

-735 KKVSTWHYKDLDHMI
+735 KKVSTWHYKDLDYMI

-777 HFKRIKVRAD
+777 HFKRVKVRAD
-787 KKEELIQTIQEVK
+787 KKEKLIQTIQEVK
-800 EYAPLDKETLRIK
+800 EYAPLDKETLRTK

-818 IDPYDTEKHKQDK
+818 IDIDNIEKHKQDR
-831 TFKVDEA
+831 TFKVGDA

-862 VVKVESE
+862 VVKVKSE

-876 LKIVETLQE
+876 LKITETLQE

-905 YFNNAAERKFFPD
+905 YIDNGATERRFFPD
-918 FIFWLQKGGTQII
+918 FIFWLQKSGTQFI

-938 SKHTDYE
+938 SKISDYE
-945 HKADAYQL
+945 HKADAYKL

-960 PKNDPNLKIKVVL
+960 PKDDPHLKIKVVL
-973 KFYGDKDDVGERYRD
+973 KFYGNKDDVGERYRD

>member
-1 MAKKKD
+1 MAKKKQE
-7 VTTDNE
+7 VRNNE

-18 KLAEDELNIN
+18 KLAEEELNTNKIN
-28 EINKPLEML
+28 EPLEML

-44 NKDLLDYQQ
+44 NKELLDYQQ

-62 LVAYFRDFKENKK
+62 LVAYFRDFKESKK

-80 YQKHYSFAHCDFAKK
+80 YQKHYSFANCDFTNK

-102 SHFKVEN
+102 GYFKVEN

-158 FSANEHLIKQ
+158 FSANENLIKQ

-176 NRNKDYFKQIDFKNL
+176 NQGKDYSKQMDFKNL
-191 KSVTNKDFHH
+191 KSVKNEDFFH
-201 APKNSFIEKIALFYY
+201 APKIMEQIALFYY
-216 RADLMSD
+216 RADLMND

-231 NYKDYWDNG
+231 NYKDCWDNG

-340 MQKRHQTEGYFYD
+340 MQKRYRKEGYFHD
-353 PLMLVFTHSVNVK
+353 PLMLVFTHSVNVE

-378 RVIENDDG
+378 RVIENDDE
-386 SDFLKAK
+386 SDFLRAK
-393 DDLLEELKNP
+393 DDLLEELKKP
-403 EFLFSDDKDKGYKVN
+403 EFLFSDDKDQNYKIE
-418 VFKESLKSMDFK
+418 VFKEGLNRLDFK
-430 GLKEEVFYASNGHI
+430 GLKEAVFYAGNGHI

-470 RIGDI
+470 KIGDI

-480 EKLKSVKV
+480 GKLKSVKV

-512 VGSRTFD
+512 VGSRTFE

-575 KDLKPN
+575 ENLKPN

-605 KESENKGENRGSWRE
+605 KESENRGENRGSWRE
-620 IKLEKTPIKHALFV
+620 IKLEKTPIKHDLFV

-646 ISPSASFKMSE
+646 ISQSASFKMSE

-678 HEIYDPKDYTLLKE
+678 HEIYDPKDYALLKE
-692 MIQTAHFKKVPTW
+692 MIQTAHFKK
-705 HYKDLDHMISEIKGK
+705 
-720 KGYTLLKD
+720 
-728 LIQTAHF
+728 A
-735 KKVSTWHYKDLDHMI
+735 STWHYKDLDYMI

-762 VPKDEFNALDSEKIV
+762 VPKDEFNALDNEKIV
-777 HFKRIKVRAD
+777 HFKRVKVRAD
-787 KKEELIQTIQEVK
+787 KKEKLIQTIQEVK
-800 EYAPLDKETLRIK
+800 EYAPLDKE
-813 IAQGE
+813 
-818 IDPYDTEKHKQDK
+818 KHKQDK
-831 TFKVDEA
+831 TFEVDSA

-862 VVKVESE
+862 VVKVKSE

-876 LKIVETLQE
+876 LKITKTLQE

-918 FIFWLQKGGTQII
+918 FIFWLQKGNTQII
-931 CFIDPKG
+931 CFVDPKG

-960 PKNDPNLKIKVVL
+960 PKDDPHFKIKVVL
-973 KFYGDKDDVGERYRD
+973 KFYGNKDDVGERYRD

>member
-1 MAKKKD
+1 MAKKKQE
-7 VTTDNE
+7 VRNNE

-18 KLAEDELNIN
+18 KLAEEELNAN
-28 EINKPLEML
+28 EINDPLEML
-37 DFKSFDN
+37 DFKSFDS
-44 NKDLLDYQQ
+44 NKELLDYQQ

-62 LVAYFRDFKENKK
+62 LTAYFRDFKENKK

-80 YQKHYSFAHCDFAKK
+80 YQKHYSFANCDFAKK
-95 KLNPLLK
+95 KLNHLLK

-109 HCVSFENFIN
+109 HCVRFENFIN

-142 SVAIRMGLIP
+142 NVAMGMGLIP

-176 NRNKDYFKQIDFKNL
+176 NRNKDYSKQIDFKNL
-191 KSVTNKDFHH
+191 KSVKNKDFYHS
-201 APKNSFIEKIALFYY
+201 PKDFFQKIALFYY

-231 NYKDYWDNG
+231 NYKDCWDNG

-265 LSLKG
+265 LSQKG

-304 ESVLLKKNNLN
+304 ESVLLKKNNLS

-340 MQKRHQTEGYFYD
+340 MQKRYKKDGYFHD
-353 PLMLVFTHSVNVK
+353 PLMLVFTHSVNVE

-378 RVIENDDG
+378 RVIENDDE
-386 SDFLKAK
+386 SDFSRAK
-393 DDLLEELKNP
+393 DDLLEELKAP
-403 EFLFSDDKDKGYKVN
+403 EFLFSDGKDKEKEYKIE
-418 VFKESLKSMDFK
+418 VFKESLKGMDFK
-430 GLKEEVFYASNGHI
+430 GLKEAVFYANNGHI

-475 TEWIC
+475 TEWIR

-512 VGSRTFD
+512 VGSRAFD

-563 RLAYLDI
+563 RLAYLEI
-570 DEAIK
+570 DEAVK
-575 KDLKPN
+575 EDLKPN
-581 AAMLETLFVIP
+581 AAMLETLFVIA
-592 TNHASLEAILKIQ
+592 TKSESVKAILDL
-605 KESENKGENRGSWRE
+605 KEESSDPSWCE
-620 IKLEKTPIKHALFV
+620 VELEKTLEHALFV
-634 PCYRKE
+634 PCYQEKSIKATDLE
-640 QTNALK
+640 
-646 ISPSASFKMSE
+646 SGSFKMSE

-667 HLMSEKHFILK
+667 HLMSEKHFVLK
-678 HEIYDPKDYTLLKE
+678 HEIYNPKDYALLKE
-692 MIQTAHFKKVPTW
+692 MIQKECFEIELNW
-705 HYKDLDHMISEIKGK
+705 HYKDLD
-720 KGYTLLKD
+720 D
-728 LIQTAHF
+728 LISIL
-735 KKVSTWHYKDLDHMI
+735 KKR
-750 SEIKGKLYPNQK
+750 LYLNQK
-762 VPKDEFNALDSEKIV
+762 VPKDEFNALDDEKIV
-777 HFKRIKVRAD
+777 HFKRIQVKAS
-787 KKEELIQTIQEVK
+787 KKEELMKTIQEVK

-818 IDPYDTEKHKQDK
+818 IDIDNIDKHKQDR
-831 TFKVDEA
+831 TFKVDDA

-862 VVKVESE
+862 VVKVKSE

-876 LKIVETLQE
+876 LKITETLQE

-905 YFNNAAERKFFPD
+905 YFNGATERKFFPD
-918 FIFWLQKGGTQII
+918 FIFWLQKGNTQII

-938 SKHTDYE
+938 TEHTSSQR
-945 HKADAYQL
+945 KAYWYKKL
-953 FKDKIFN
+953 FKDKVFN

-973 KFYGDKDDVGERYRD
+973 KFYGDKDKVVEGRD
-988 DWIKEGELKDFF
+988 YWIEKGKLEYFFLDLKD
-1000 LKQLA
+1000 

>member
-7 VTTDNE
+7 LTTYNE

-18 KLAEDELNIN
+18 KLAEDELNTN
-28 EINKPLEML
+28 EINKPLERL

-44 NKDLLDYQQ
+44 NKELLDYQQ

-75 EFYAF
+75 EFYEF
-80 YQKHYSFAHCDFAKK
+80 YQERYSFANCDFAKK
-95 KLNPLLK
+95 KLHPLLK

-109 HCVSFENFIN
+109 QRVSFENFIN

-158 FSANEHLIKQ
+158 FSANENLIKQ

-176 NRNKDYFKQIDFKNL
+176 NRGKDFSKQIDFKNL
-191 KSVTNKDFHH
+191 KSITHKDFHR
-201 APKNSFIEKIALFYY
+201 APKGFFEKIALFYY
-216 RADLMSD
+216 RADLMND

-253 KTESKRQAIFSL
+253 KSESKRQAIFSL

-281 ESDLITAVYN
+281 ESDLITSAYN

-315 AFKELK
+315 AFKDLK

-340 MQKRHQTEGYFYD
+340 MQKRYKIEGYFHD

-386 SDFLKAK
+386 NDFSKAK
-393 DDLLEELKNP
+393 EDLLEELMKP
-403 EFLFSDDKDKGYKVN
+403 EFLFSDNKDKDDKVR
-418 VFKESLKSMDFK
+418 VFKEGLKSMDFK

-470 RIGDI
+470 KIGDI

-550 RGVRIESVKNQRQ
+550 RGVRIESIKNQRQ

-605 KESENKGENRGSWRE
+605 KESENGGENRGSWRE
-620 IKLEKTPIKHALFV
+620 IKLEKTPIEHDLFV

-640 QTNALK
+640 QTSITELPEN
-646 ISPSASFKMSE
+646 ASFKMSGE
-657 KNFKDLKEYF
+657 NFKDLKEYF
-667 HLMSEKHFILK
+667 NLMSEKHFILK
-678 HEIYDPKDYTLLKE
+678 HEIYNPKDYKQLKD
-692 MIQTAHFKKVPTW
+692 MIQK
-705 HYKDLDHMISEIKGK
+705 
-720 KGYTLLKD
+720 
-728 LIQTAHF
+728 AHF
-735 KKVSTWHYKDLDHMI
+735 KKVSTWHYKDLDYMI
-750 SEIKGKLYPNQK
+750 AEIKGKLYPNQK
-762 VPKDEFNALDSEKIV
+762 VPKDEFNTIDSEKIV
-777 HFKRIKVRAD
+777 HFKRIKIKAS
-787 KKEELIQTIQEVK
+787 KKEELVKKIQEVK
-800 EYAPLDKETLRIK
+800 EHAPLDKET
-813 IAQGE
+813 
-818 IDPYDTEKHKQDK
+818 KHKQNK
-831 TFKVDEA
+831 TFEVDGA

-862 VVKVESE
+862 VVKVKSE

-876 LKIVETLQE
+876 LKITETLQE

-905 YFNNAAERKFFPD
+905 YIDNAAERKFFPD

-945 HKADAYQL
+945 HKADAYKL
-953 FKDKIFN
+953 FKGKVFTPKDKPHF
-960 PKNDPNLKIKVVL
+960 KIQVVL
-973 KFYGDKDDVGERYRD
+973 KFYGNKDDVGDKYKD
-988 DWIKEGELKDFF
+988 DWIQKDKLKDFF
-1000 LKQLA
+1000 LTL

>member
-7 VTTDNE
+7 LTTDNE

-18 KLAEDELNIN
+18 KLAEDELNTNKIN
-28 EINKPLEML
+28 EPLEML

-44 NKDLLDYQQ
+44 NKELLDYQQ
-53 QALINAFRM
+53 QALINAFRV

-80 YQKHYSFAHCDFAKK
+80 YQKHYSFANCDFAKK
-95 KLNPLLK
+95 KLNHLLK

-109 HCVSFENFIN
+109 SCVKFENFIN

-158 FSANEHLIKQ
+158 FSANENLIKQ

-176 NRNKDYFKQIDFKNL
+176 NRGKDYSKQIDFKNL
-191 KSVTNKDFHH
+191 KSVKNKDFYHS
-201 APKNSFIEKIALFYY
+201 PKDFFQKIALFYY
-216 RADLMSD
+216 RADLMND

-231 NYKDYWDNG
+231 NYKDCWDNG

-265 LSLKG
+265 LSQKG

-304 ESVLLKKNNLN
+304 ESVLLKKNNLS

-340 MQKRHQTEGYFYD
+340 MQKRYKTEGYFHD

-393 DDLLEELKNP
+393 DDLLEELKAP
-403 EFLFSDDKDKGYKVN
+403 EFLFSDGKDQNYKVD
-418 VFKESLKSMDFK
+418 VFKEGLKSMDFK
-430 GLKEEVFYASNGHI
+430 GLKEAVFYASNGYI

-470 RIGDI
+470 KIGDI

-488 VSKNLSFKE
+488 VSKSLSFKE

-570 DEAIK
+570 DGAIK
-575 KDLKPN
+575 KDLKPH

-592 TNHASLEAILKIQ
+592 TNYASLEAILKFQ

-620 IKLEKTPIKHALFV
+620 IKLEKTRIEHALFV

-678 HEIYDPKDYTLLKE
+678 HEIYNPKDYTLLKD
-692 MIQTAHFKKVPTW
+692 M
-705 HYKDLDHMISEIKGK
+705 
-720 KGYTLLKD
+720 
-728 LIQTAHF
+728 IQTAHF

-777 HFKRIKVRAD
+777 HFKRVKVRAD
-787 KKEELIQTIQEVK
+787 KKEALMKTIQEVK
-800 EYAPLDKETLRIK
+800 EYAPLDKETLRKK

-831 TFKVDEA
+831 TFKVGDA

-862 VVKVESE
+862 VVKVKSE

-876 LKIVETLQE
+876 LKITETLQE

-905 YFNNAAERKFFPD
+905 YFNNVTERKFFPD
-918 FIFWLQKGGTQII
+918 FIFWLQKSGTQII

-945 HKADAYQL
+945 HKADAYKL
-953 FKDKIFN
+953 FKDKVFSS
-960 PKNDPNLKIKVVL
+960 KDDPNLKIKVVL
-973 KFYGDKDDVGERYRD
+973 KFYGNKDDVGERYRD

>member
-7 VTTDNE
+7 LTSYNE

-18 KLAEDELNIN
+18 KLAEDELNTN
-28 EINKPLEML
+28 EINEPLERL
-37 DFKSFDN
+37 DFKSFDS
-44 NKDLLDYQQ
+44 NKELLDYQQ

-80 YQKHYSFAHCDFAKK
+80 YQEHYSFANCDFTHK

-109 HCVSFENFIN
+109 QRVSFENFIN

-142 SVAIRMGLIP
+142 SVAMGMGLIP

-158 FSANEHLIKQ
+158 FSANENLIKQ
-168 FEKEIEKY
+168 FKKEIEKY
-176 NRNKDYFKQIDFKNL
+176 NRGKDYSKQIDFKNL
-191 KSVTNKDFHH
+191 KEVTHKDFHR
-201 APKNSFIEKIALFYY
+201 APKGFFEKIALFYY
-216 RADLMSD
+216 RADLMND

-253 KTESKRQAIFSL
+253 KSESKRQAIFSL

-281 ESDLITAVYN
+281 ESDLITSVYN

-315 AFKELK
+315 AFKDLK

-340 MQKRHQTEGYFYD
+340 MQKRYKIKGYFYD
-353 PLMLVFTHSVNVK
+353 PLMLVFTHSVNVE

-386 SDFLKAK
+386 NDFLKAK
-393 DDLLEELKNP
+393 EDLLEEIKDP
-403 EFLFSDDKDKGYKVN
+403 EFLFSANKDKDYKVK
-418 VFKESLKSMDFK
+418 VFKEGLKSMDFK

-470 RIGDI
+470 KIGDI

-497 ESYFSQIDKSSINIL
+497 ESYFSQIDRSSINIL
-512 VGSRTFD
+512 VGSRTFE

-550 RGVRIESVKNQRQ
+550 RGVRIESLKNQRQ

-605 KESENKGENRGSWRE
+605 KESENRGESRGSWRE

-640 QTNALK
+640 PTSILK
-646 ISPSASFKMSE
+646 LSENASFKMSE

-667 HLMSEKHFILK
+667 NLMSEKHFILK
-678 HEIYDPKDYTLLKE
+678 HEIYDPKDYATLKD
-692 MIQTAHFKKVPTW
+692 MIQK
-705 HYKDLDHMISEIKGK
+705 
-720 KGYTLLKD
+720 
-728 LIQTAHF
+728 AHF
-735 KKVSTWHYKDLDHMI
+735 KKVSTWHYKDLDYMI

-762 VPKDEFNALDSEKIV
+762 VPKDEFNALDNEKIV
-777 HFKRIKVRAD
+777 HFKRIKIKAD
-787 KKEELIQTIQEVK
+787 KQEELIKTIQEVK
-800 EYAPLDKETLRIK
+800 EHAPLDKETLRIK

-818 IDPYDTEKHKQDK
+818 IDPYDAEKHKQNK
-831 TFKVDEA
+831 TFKVGDA

-852 KAKNCDWLKH
+852 KAKDCDWLKH
-862 VVKVESE
+862 VVKVKSE
-869 SDFLEEL
+869 IDFLQEL
-876 LKIVETLQE
+876 QDQETTKTLQE

-905 YFNNAAERKFFPD
+905 YINNVAEKRFFPD
-918 FIFWLQKGGTQII
+918 FIFWLQKGDTQII

-938 SKHTDYE
+938 ITYADYE
-945 HKADAYQL
+945 HKADAYKL

-960 PKNDPNLKIKVVL
+960 PKNDPNFKIKVVL
-973 KFYGDKDDVGERYRD
+973 KFYGDKDRVGDGYRD
-988 DWIKEGELKDFF
+988 YWIQKGKLNDFF
-1000 LKQLA
+1000 LTLKD

>member
-7 VTTDNE
+7 LTSYNE

-18 KLAEDELNIN
+18 KLAEEELNTN
-28 EINKPLEML
+28 EINEPLERL
-37 DFKSFDN
+37 DFKSFDS
-44 NKDLLDYQQ
+44 NKELLDYQQ

-62 LVAYFRDFKENKK
+62 LAAYFRDFKGSKK

-80 YQKHYSFAHCDFAKK
+80 YQEHYSFANCDFTNK

-102 SHFKVEN
+102 AYFKVEN
-109 HCVSFENFIN
+109 QRVSFENFIN

-142 SVAIRMGLIP
+142 SVAMGMGLIP

-158 FSANEHLIKQ
+158 FSANENLIKQ

-176 NRNKDYFKQIDFKNL
+176 NRGKDFSKQIDFKNL
-191 KSVTNKDFHH
+191 KSITHKDFHR
-201 APKNSFIEKIALFYY
+201 ASKGFFEKIALFYY

-253 KTESKRQAIFSL
+253 KSESKRQAIFSL

-281 ESDLITAVYN
+281 ESDLITSVYN

-315 AFKELK
+315 AFKDLK

-340 MQKRHQTEGYFYD
+340 MQKRYKIEGYFHD
-353 PLMLVFTHSVNVK
+353 PLMLVFTHSMNVK

-378 RVIENDDG
+378 HVIENDDG
-386 SDFLKAK
+386 NDFLKTK
-393 DDLLEELKNP
+393 EDLLEEIKDP
-403 EFLFSDDKDKGYKVN
+403 EFLFSDGKDKDYKVK
-418 VFKESLKSMDFK
+418 VFKEGLKSMDFK

-470 RIGDI
+470 KIGDI

-497 ESYFSQIDKSSINIL
+497 ESYFSQIDRSSINIL
-512 VGSRTFD
+512 VGSRTFE

-605 KESENKGENRGSWRE
+605 KESENRGENRGSWRE
-620 IKLEKTPIKHALFV
+620 IKLEKTLIKHNLFV

-640 QTNALK
+640 PTSILK
-646 ISPSASFKMSE
+646 IPENASFKMSE

-667 HLMSEKHFILK
+667 NLMSEKHFILK
-678 HEIYDPKDYTLLKE
+678 HEIYDPKDYATLKD
-692 MIQTAHFKKVPTW
+692 MIQKARV
-705 HYKDLDHMISEIKGK
+705 
-720 KGYTLLKD
+720 
-728 LIQTAHF
+728 
-735 KKVSTWHYKDLDHMI
+735 KKVSTWHYKDLDYMI

-762 VPKDEFNALDSEKIV
+762 VPKDEFNALDNEKIV
-777 HFKRIKVRAD
+777 HFKRIKVKAD
-787 KKEELIQTIQEVK
+787 KQEELIKTIQEVK
-800 EYAPLDKETLRIK
+800 EHAPLDKETLRKK

-818 IDPYDTEKHKQDK
+818 IDPYDAEKHKQDK
-831 TFKVDEA
+831 TFKVDDA
-838 ELLKLKEHYYTPLI
+838 KLLKLKEHYYTPLI
-852 KAKNCDWLKH
+852 KAKDCDWLKH
-862 VVKVESE
+862 VVKVKSE
-869 SDFLEEL
+869 IDFLQEL
-876 LKIVETLQE
+876 QDQETTKTLQA

-895 DEHLDNLFIP
+895 DEHLDNLLIP
-905 YFNNAAERKFFPD
+905 YINNVAERRFFPD
-918 FIFWLQKGGTQII
+918 FIFWLQKGDTQII

-938 SKHTDYE
+938 ITYADYE
-945 HKADAYQL
+945 HKADAYKL
-953 FKDKIFN
+953 FKNKIFN
-960 PKNDPNLKIKVVL
+960 PKNDPNFKIKVVL
-973 KFYGDKDDVGERYRD
+973 KFYGDKDRVGDNYRD
-988 DWIKEGELKDFF
+988 YWIQKGKLNDFF
-1000 LKQLA
+1000 LTLKD

>member
-7 VTTDNE
+7 LTTDNE

-18 KLAEDELNIN
+18 KLAEEELNAN
-28 EINKPLEML
+28 EINEPLEML

-44 NKDLLDYQQ
+44 NKELLDYQQ

-62 LVAYFRDFKENKK
+62 LTAYFRDFKENKK

-80 YQKHYSFAHCDFAKK
+80 YQKHYSFANCDFAKK

-102 SHFKVEN
+102 NSFKVEN
-109 HCVSFENFIN
+109 GCVKFENFIN

-158 FSANEHLIKQ
+158 FSANENLIKQ

-176 NRNKDYFKQIDFKNL
+176 NRGKDYFKQIDFKNL

-201 APKNSFIEKIALFYY
+201 APKGSFIEKITLFYY
-216 RADLMSD
+216 RADLMND

-253 KTESKRQAIFSL
+253 KSESKRQAIFSL
-265 LSLKG
+265 LSQKG

-340 MQKRHQTEGYFYD
+340 MQKRYKTEGYFYD
-353 PLMLVFTHSVNVK
+353 PLMLVFTHSVNVE

-393 DDLLEELKNP
+393 EDLLEELKNP
-403 EFLFSDDKDKGYKVN
+403 EFLFSDDKDKDYKVK
-418 VFKESLKSMDFK
+418 VFKEGLKSMDFK
-430 GLKEEVFYASNGHI
+430 GLKEEVFYANNGHI

-470 RIGDI
+470 KIGDI

-488 VSKNLSFKE
+488 VSKNLSFKK

-575 KDLKPN
+575 KALKPN
-581 AAMLETLFVIP
+581 AAMLETLFVIA
-592 TNHASLEAILKIQ
+592 TKSESVKAILDL
-605 KESENKGENRGSWRE
+605 KEESSDPSWCE
-620 IKLEKTPIKHALFV
+620 VELEKTRIEHDLFV

-705 HYKDLDHMISEIKGK
+705 HYKDLD
-720 KGYTLLKD
+720 Y
-728 LIQTAHF
+728 
-735 KKVSTWHYKDLDHMI
+735 MI

-762 VPKDEFNALDSEKIV
+762 VPKDEFNALDDEKIV
-777 HFKRIKVRAD
+777 HFKRIKVRTD
-787 KKEELIQTIQEVK
+787 KKEKLIQTIQEVK
-800 EYAPLDKETLRIK
+800 EYAPLDKETLRTK

-818 IDPYDTEKHKQDK
+818 IDIDNIDKHKQDR
-831 TFKVDEA
+831 TFKVGDA

-869 SDFLEEL
+869 IDFLKEL
-876 LKIVETLQE
+876 QKTETIKTLQE

-905 YFNNAAERKFFPD
+905 YIDNGATERKFFPD

-931 CFIDPKG
+931 CFIDPKE

-960 PKNDPNLKIKVVL
+960 PKDDPNLKIKVVL
-973 KFYGDKDDVGERYRD
+973 KFYGDKDGVGERYRD
-988 DWIKEGELKDFF
+988 LWIKKGKLEDFF
-1000 LKQLA
+1000 LTL

>member
-7 VTTDNE
+7 LTTDNE

-18 KLAEDELNIN
+18 KLAEEELNTN
-28 EINKPLEML
+28 EINEPLERL
-37 DFKSFDN
+37 DFKSFDS
-44 NKDLLDYQQ
+44 NKELLDYQQ

-109 HCVSFENFIN
+109 QRVSFENLIN

-158 FSANEHLIKQ
+158 FSANENLIKQ

-176 NRNKDYFKQIDFKNL
+176 NRGKDYFKQIDFKSL
-191 KSVTNKDFHH
+191 KSVTHKDFYR
-201 APKNSFIEKIALFYY
+201 APKNVLKEMEKIALFYY
-216 RADLMSD
+216 RADLMND

-253 KTESKRQAIFSL
+253 KSESKRQAIFSL

-270 FLFNFSATFTE
+270 FLFNFSTTFTE

-304 ESVLLKKNNLN
+304 ESVLLKKNNLS
-315 AFKELK
+315 AFKDLK

-340 MQKRHQTEGYFYD
+340 MQKRYKTEGYFYD
-353 PLMLVFTHSVNVK
+353 PLMLVFTHSVNVE

-372 FFKTLA
+372 FFKTLV

-386 SDFLKAK
+386 NDFLKAK
-393 DDLLEELKNP
+393 EDLLEEIKNP
-403 EFLFSDDKDKGYKVN
+403 EFLFSDDKDKDYKVK
-418 VFKESLKSMDFK
+418 VFKEGLKSMDFK

-575 KDLKPN
+575 EKLKPN

-592 TNHASLEAILKIQ
+592 TNHASLEAILKFQ

-678 HEIYDPKDYTLLKE
+678 HEIYNPKDYTLLKE
-692 MIQTAHFKKVPTW
+692 MIQTAHFKKV
-705 HYKDLDHMISEIKGK
+705 
-720 KGYTLLKD
+720 
-728 LIQTAHF
+728 
-735 KKVSTWHYKDLDHMI
+735 STWHYKDLDYMI

-762 VPKDEFNALDSEKIV
+762 VPKDEFNALDNEKIV
-777 HFKRIKVRAD
+777 HFKRVKVKAD
-787 KKEELIQTIQEVK
+787 KKEELVKKIQEVK
-800 EYAPLDKETLRIK
+800 EYAPLDKE
-813 IAQGE
+813 
-818 IDPYDTEKHKQDK
+818 KHKQDR

-862 VVKVESE
+862 VVKVKSE

-876 LKIVETLQE
+876 LKITETLQE

-905 YFNNAAERKFFPD
+905 YIDNGATERKFFPD
-918 FIFWLQKGGTQII
+918 FIFWLQKGGAQII

-960 PKNDPNLKIKVVL
+960 PKDDPNLKIKVVL
-973 KFYGDKDDVGERYRD
+973 KFYGNKDDVGERYRD

>member
-1 MAKKKD
+1 MD
-7 VTTDNE
+7 
-13 IFVAQ
+13 
-18 KLAEDELNIN
+18 IN
-28 EINKPLEML
+28 EINEPLEML
-37 DFKSFDN
+37 DFKSFDS
-44 NKDLLDYQQ
+44 NKELLDYQQ

-80 YQKHYSFAHCDFAKK
+80 YQDHYSFANCDFAKK
-95 KLNPLLK
+95 KLHPLLK
-102 SHFKVEN
+102 NYFKAEN

-158 FSANEHLIKQ
+158 FSANENLIKQ

-176 NRNKDYFKQIDFKNL
+176 NRGKDFSKQIDFKNL
-191 KSVTNKDFHH
+191 KNITHKDFHR
-201 APKNSFIEKIALFYY
+201 APKGFFEKIALFYY
-216 RADLMSD
+216 RADLMND

-253 KTESKRQAIFSL
+253 KSESKRQAIFSL

-281 ESDLITAVYN
+281 ESDLITSVYN

-315 AFKELK
+315 AFKDSK

-340 MQKRHQTEGYFYD
+340 MQKRYKTEGYFYD
-353 PLMLVFTHSVNVK
+353 PLMLVFTHSVNVE

-386 SDFLKAK
+386 NDFSKAK
-393 DDLLEELKNP
+393 KILLEEIKDP
-403 EFLFSDDKDKGYKVN
+403 EFLFSTNKDKDYKVK
-418 VFKESLKSMDFK
+418 VFKEGLKSMDFK

-470 RIGDI
+470 KIGDI

-497 ESYFSQIDKSSINIL
+497 ESYFSQIDRSSINIL
-512 VGSRTFD
+512 VGSRTFE

-575 KDLKPN
+575 ENLKPN

-605 KESENKGENRGSWRE
+605 KESENRGENRGSWRE

-640 QTNALK
+640 PTSILK
-646 ISPSASFKMSE
+646 LPENASFKMSE
-657 KNFKDLKEYF
+657 KNFKDLKECF
-667 HLMSEKHFILK
+667 NLMSEKHFILK
-678 HEIYDPKDYTLLKE
+678 HEIYDPKDYATLKD
-692 MIQTAHFKKVPTW
+692 MIQK
-705 HYKDLDHMISEIKGK
+705 
-720 KGYTLLKD
+720 
-728 LIQTAHF
+728 AHF
-735 KKVSTWHYKDLDHMI
+735 KKVSTWHYKDLDYMI
-750 SEIKGKLYPNQK
+750 SEIKGKLYPNKK
-762 VPKDEFNALDSEKIV
+762 VPKDEFNALDNEKIV
-777 HFKRIKVRAD
+777 HFKRIKVKAD
-787 KKEELIQTIQEVK
+787 KQEALIKTIQEVK
-800 EYAPLDKETLRIK
+800 EHAPLDKETLRIK

-818 IDPYDTEKHKQDK
+818 IDPYDAEKHKQNK
-831 TFKVDEA
+831 TFKVDGA

-852 KAKNCDWLKH
+852 KAKDCDWLKH
-862 VVKVESE
+862 VVKVKSE
-869 SDFLEEL
+869 IDFLQEL
-876 LKIVETLQE
+876 QDQETTKTLQE

-895 DEHLDNLFIP
+895 NEHLDNLFIP
-905 YFNNAAERKFFPD
+905 YINNVAERRFFPD
-918 FIFWLQKGGTQII
+918 FIFWLQKGDTQII

-938 SKHTDYE
+938 TKIAEYQ
-945 HKADAYQL
+945 HKADWYKKL

-960 PKNDPNLKIKVVL
+960 PKNDPHCKIKKIKVVL
-973 KFYGDKDDVGERYRD
+973 KFYGNRDDVGEGYRNY
-988 DWIKEGELKDFF
+988 WIKKGKLNDFF
-1000 LKQLA
+1000 LTLKD

>member
-7 VTTDNE
+7 LTSYNE

-18 KLAEDELNIN
+18 KLAEDELNTN
-28 EINKPLEML
+28 EINEPLERL
-37 DFKSFDN
+37 DFKSFDS
-44 NKDLLDYQQ
+44 NKELLDYQQ
-53 QALINAFRM
+53 QALTNAFRM

-80 YQKHYSFAHCDFAKK
+80 YQERYSFANCDFTNK

-109 HCVSFENFIN
+109 KRVSFENFIN

-158 FSANEHLIKQ
+158 FSANENLIKQ

-176 NRNKDYFKQIDFKNL
+176 NRGKDFSKQIDFKNL
-191 KSVTNKDFHH
+191 KSITHKDFHR
-201 APKNSFIEKIALFYY
+201 APKGFFEKITLFYY
-216 RADLMSD
+216 RADLMND

-253 KTESKRQAIFSL
+253 KSESKRQAIFSL

-281 ESDLITAVYN
+281 ESDLITSVYN

-315 AFKELK
+315 AFKDLK

-340 MQKRHQTEGYFYD
+340 MQKRYKTEGYFHD
-353 PLMLVFTHSVNVK
+353 PLMLVFTHSVNVE

-386 SDFLKAK
+386 SDFLRAK
-393 DDLLEELKNP
+393 EDLLEEIKDP
-403 EFLFSDDKDKGYKVN
+403 EFLFSDGKDKDYKVK
-418 VFKESLKSMDFK
+418 VFKEGLKSMDFK
-430 GLKEEVFYASNGHI
+430 GLKEEVFYANSGYI

-470 RIGDI
+470 KIGDI

-497 ESYFSQIDKSSINIL
+497 ESYFSQIDRSSINIL
-512 VGSRTFD
+512 VGSRTFE

-570 DEAIK
+570 DGTIK

-605 KESENKGENRGSWRE
+605 KESENGGENRGSWRE
-620 IKLEKTPIKHALFV
+620 ITLEKTPIKHKLFV

-640 QTNALK
+640 PTSILELPEN
-646 ISPSASFKMSE
+646 ASFKMSE
-657 KNFKDLKEYF
+657 KNFKDLKECF
-667 HLMSEKHFILK
+667 NLMSEKHFILK
-678 HEIYDPKDYTLLKE
+678 HEIYDPKDYATLKD
-692 MIQTAHFKKVPTW
+692 MIQQAHHV
-705 HYKDLDHMISEIKGK
+705 
-720 KGYTLLKD
+720 
-728 LIQTAHF
+728 
-735 KKVSTWHYKDLDHMI
+735 KKVSTWHYKDLDYMI

-762 VPKDEFNALDSEKIV
+762 VPKDEFNALDNEKIV
-777 HFKRIKVRAD
+777 HFKRIKVKAD
-787 KKEELIQTIQEVK
+787 KQEALIKTIQEVK
-800 EYAPLDKETLRIK
+800 EHTPLDKETLIKK

-831 TFKVDEA
+831 TFEVGDA

-852 KAKNCDWLKH
+852 KAKDCDWLKH
-862 VVKVESE
+862 VVKVKSE
-869 SDFLEEL
+869 IDFLQEL
-876 LKIVETLQE
+876 QDQETTKTLQE

-905 YFNNAAERKFFPD
+905 YINDATERRFFPD
-918 FIFWLQKGGTQII
+918 FIFWLQKGDTQII

-938 SKHTDYE
+938 ITYADYE
-945 HKADAYQL
+945 HKADAYKL

-960 PKNDPNLKIKVVL
+960 PKNDPHFKIKVVL
-973 KFYGDKDDVGERYRD
+973 KFYGDKDKVGDNYRD
-988 DWIKEGELKDFF
+988 YWIQKGKLNDFF
-1000 LKQLA
+1000 LTLKD

>member
-7 VTTDNE
+7 LTTDNE

-18 KLAEDELNIN
+18 KLAEEELNTN
-28 EINKPLEML
+28 EVNEPLEML
-37 DFKSFDN
+37 DFKSFDS
-44 NKDLLDYQQ
+44 NKELLDYQQ

-62 LVAYFRDFKENKK
+62 LAAYFKDFKGSKK

-80 YQKHYSFAHCDFAKK
+80 YQKHYSFANCDFTKK
-95 KLNPLLK
+95 KLHPLLK

-142 SVAIRMGLIP
+142 SVAMRMGLIP

-158 FSANEHLIKQ
+158 FSANENLIKQ

-176 NRNKDYFKQIDFKNL
+176 NRGKDYFKQIDFKSL
-191 KSVTNKDFHH
+191 KSVTNKDFYH
-201 APKNSFIEKIALFYY
+201 APKDFFQKIVLFYC
-216 RADLMSD
+216 RADLMND

-253 KTESKRQAIFSL
+253 KSESKRQAIFSL

-304 ESVLLKKNNLN
+304 ESVLLKKNNLI

-326 EKEIALLKALLLLG
+326 EKEIALLKALLLLS
-340 MQKRHQTEGYFYD
+340 MQKRYKTEGYFHD

-378 RVIENDDG
+378 CVIENDDE

-393 DDLLEELKNP
+393 EDLLEELMKP
-403 EFLFSDDKDKGYKVN
+403 EFLFSDNKDKDDKVR
-418 VFKESLKSMDFK
+418 VFKEGLKSMDFK

-470 RIGDI
+470 KIGDI
-475 TEWIC
+475 TEWIH

-488 VSKNLSFKE
+488 VGKNLSFKE

-512 VGSRTFD
+512 VGSRTFE

-563 RLAYLDI
+563 RLAYLEI
-570 DEAIK
+570 DPSIK
-575 KDLKPN
+575 KALKPN
-581 AAMLETLFVIP
+581 AAMLETLFVIA
-592 TNHASLEAILKIQ
+592 TNHASLEAILKFQ
-605 KESENKGENRGSWRE
+605 KESENKGEDRGSWRE

-640 QTNALK
+640 QTSITELPEN
-646 ISPSASFKMSE
+646 ASFKMSGE
-657 KNFKDLKEYF
+657 NFKDLKEYF
-667 HLMSEKHFILK
+667 NLMSEKHFILK
-678 HEIYDPKDYTLLKE
+678 HEIYDPKDYVQLKD
-692 MIQTAHFKKVPTW
+692 MIQK
-705 HYKDLDHMISEIKGK
+705 ER
-720 KGYTLLKD
+720 
-728 LIQTAHF
+728 F
-735 KKVSTWHYKDLDHMI
+735 KKVSTWHYKDLDYMI

-762 VPKDEFNALDSEKIV
+762 VPKDEFNALDNEKIV
-777 HFKRIKVRAD
+777 HFKRIKVKAS
-787 KKEELIQTIQEVK
+787 KKEELVKKIQEVK
-800 EYAPLDKETLRIK
+800 EYVPLD
-813 IAQGE
+813 
-818 IDPYDTEKHKQDK
+818 KQDK
-831 TFKVDEA
+831 TFEVDGA

-869 SDFLEEL
+869 IDFLKEL
-876 LKIVETLQE
+876 QETETIKTLQE

-895 DEHLDNLFIP
+895 DEHLDHLFIP
-905 YFNNAAERKFFPD
+905 YSNNAAERRFFPD

-945 HKADAYQL
+945 HKADTYKL
-953 FKDKIFN
+953 FKGKVFSSKD
-960 PKNDPNLKIKVVL
+960 DPNLKIQVVL
-973 KFYGDKDDVGERYRD
+973 KFYGNKDDVGDKYKD
-988 DWIKEGELKDFF
+988 DWIQKGKLEYFF
-1000 LKQLA
+1000 RTLIA

>member
-1 MAKKKD
+1 
-7 VTTDNE
+7 
-13 IFVAQ
+13 
-18 KLAEDELNIN
+18 
-28 EINKPLEML
+28 
-37 DFKSFDN
+37 
-44 NKDLLDYQQ
+44 
-53 QALINAFRM
+53 M

-80 YQKHYSFAHCDFAKK
+80 YQEHYSFANCDFTNK
-95 KLNPLLK
+95 KLNHLLK

-109 HCVSFENFIN
+109 QRVSFENFIN

-158 FSANEHLIKQ
+158 FSANENLIQQ
-168 FEKEIEKY
+168 FKKEIEKY
-176 NRNKDYFKQIDFKNL
+176 NRGKDFSKQIDFKSP

-201 APKNSFIEKIALFYY
+201 APKNVLKEMEKITLFYY
-216 RADLMSD
+216 RADLMND

-265 LSLKG
+265 LSQKG

-304 ESVLLKKNNLN
+304 ESVLLKKNNLS

-340 MQKRHQTEGYFYD
+340 MQKRYKVEGYFHD
-353 PLMLVFTHSVNVK
+353 PLMLVFTHSVNVE

-403 EFLFSDDKDKGYKVN
+403 EFLFSDDKDKGYKVK

-430 GLKEEVFYASNGHI
+430 GLKEAVFYASNGHI

-512 VGSRTFD
+512 VGSRAFD

-575 KDLKPN
+575 DRLKPN

-592 TNHASLEAILKIQ
+592 TNHASLEAILKFQ

-620 IKLEKTPIKHALFV
+620 IKLEKTRIEHALFV

-646 ISPSASFKMSE
+646 IPPSASFKMSE

-678 HEIYDPKDYTLLKE
+678 HEIYNPKDYTLLKE
-692 MIQTAHFKKVPTW
+692 MIQTAHFN
-705 HYKDLDHMISEIKGK
+705 
-720 KGYTLLKD
+720 
-728 LIQTAHF
+728 
-735 KKVSTWHYKDLDHMI
+735 KVSTWHYKDLDYMI

-787 KKEELIQTIQEVK
+787 KKEKLIQTIQEVK

-818 IDPYDTEKHKQDK
+818 IDIDNIDKHKQDR

-862 VVKVESE
+862 VVKVKSE

-876 LKIVETLQE
+876 LKITETLQE

-905 YFNNAAERKFFPD
+905 YIDNGATERRFFPD
-918 FIFWLQKGGTQII
+918 FIFWLQKSGTQFI

-938 SKHTDYE
+938 SKRTDYE
-945 HKADAYQL
+945 HKADAYKL

-960 PKNDPNLKIKVVL
+960 PKDDPNLKIKVVL
-973 KFYGDKDDVGERYRD
+973 KFYGNKDGVGERYRD

>member
-7 VTTDNE
+7 LTTDNE

-18 KLAEDELNIN
+18 KLAEEELNAN
-28 EINKPLEML
+28 EINEPLEML

-44 NKDLLDYQQ
+44 NKELLDYQQ
-53 QALINAFRM
+53 QALINAFRI
-62 LVAYFRDFKENKK
+62 LAAYFRDFKENKK

-80 YQKHYSFAHCDFAKK
+80 YQKYYSFANCDFAKK

-102 SHFKVEN
+102 SYFKVEN
-109 HCVSFENFIN
+109 GCVSFENFIN

-176 NRNKDYFKQIDFKNL
+176 NRGKDYFKQIDFKNL
-191 KSVTNKDFHH
+191 KSVKNKDFHH
-201 APKNSFIEKIALFYY
+201 APKNSFIEKITLFYY
-216 RADLMSD
+216 RADLMND

-231 NYKDYWDNG
+231 NYKDCWDNG

-253 KTESKRQAIFSL
+253 KSESKRQAIFSL

-340 MQKRHQTEGYFYD
+340 MQKRYKVEGYFYD

-378 RVIENDDG
+378 RVIENDDR

-403 EFLFSDDKDKGYKVN
+403 EFLFSDDKDKDYKIK
-418 VFKESLKSMDFK
+418 VFKEGLKSMDFK
-430 GLKEEVFYASNGHI
+430 GLKEEVFYANSGHI

-470 RIGDI
+470 KIGDI

-512 VGSRTFD
+512 VGSRAFD

-570 DEAIK
+570 DESIK
-575 KDLKPN
+575 EKLKPN

-605 KESENKGENRGSWRE
+605 KESENGGENRGSWRE

-640 QTNALK
+640 QTSITELPEN
-646 ISPSASFKMSE
+646 ASFKMSE

-705 HYKDLDHMISEIKGK
+705 HYKDLD
-720 KGYTLLKD
+720 Y
-728 LIQTAHF
+728 
-735 KKVSTWHYKDLDHMI
+735 MI

-762 VPKDEFNALDSEKIV
+762 VPKDEFNALDNEKIV

-787 KKEELIQTIQEVK
+787 KKEKLIQTIQEVK
-800 EYAPLDKETLRIK
+800 EYAPLDKETLRTK

-818 IDPYDTEKHKQDK
+818 IDPYDTEKHKQDR

-862 VVKVESE
+862 VVKVKSE

-876 LKIVETLQE
+876 LKITETLQE

-905 YFNNAAERKFFPD
+905 YIDNAVERRFFPD
-918 FIFWLQKGGTQII
+918 FIFWLQKSGTQII

-953 FKDKIFN
+953 FKDKVFSS
-960 PKNDPNLKIKVVL
+960 KDDPNFKIKVVL

>member
-7 VTTDNE
+7 LTTHNE

-18 KLAEDELNIN
+18 KLAEDELNTN
-28 EINKPLEML
+28 EINEPLERL
-37 DFKSFDN
+37 DFKSFDS
-44 NKDLLDYQQ
+44 NKELLDYQQ

-80 YQKHYSFAHCDFAKK
+80 YQEHYSFANCDFTNK
-95 KLNPLLK
+95 KLNHLLK
-102 SHFKVEN
+102 SHFKVKN
-109 HCVSFENFIN
+109 QRMSFENFIN

-158 FSANEHLIKQ
+158 FSANENLIKQ

-176 NRNKDYFKQIDFKNL
+176 NRGKDYSKQIDFKNL
-191 KSVTNKDFHH
+191 KSVTHKDFHR
-201 APKNSFIEKIALFYY
+201 APKDFFEKIVLFYY

-231 NYKDYWDNG
+231 NYKDCWDNG

-265 LSLKG
+265 LSQRG

-340 MQKRHQTEGYFYD
+340 MQKRYKVEGYFHD
-353 PLMLVFTHSVNVK
+353 PLMLVFTHSVNME
-366 NSDAEI
+366 NSDAEM

-393 DDLLEELKNP
+393 DDLLEEIKNP

-430 GLKEEVFYASNGHI
+430 GLKEAVFYANNGHI

-470 RIGDI
+470 KIGDI

-488 VSKNLSFKE
+488 AGKNLSFKE

-592 TNHASLEAILKIQ
+592 TNHASLEAILKFQ

-646 ISPSASFKMSE
+646 IPPSASFKMSE

-678 HEIYDPKDYTLLKE
+678 HEIYNPKDYELLKE
-692 MIQTAHFKKVPTW
+692 M
-705 HYKDLDHMISEIKGK
+705 
-720 KGYTLLKD
+720 
-728 LIQTAHF
+728 IQTAHF
-735 KKVSTWHYKDLDHMI
+735 KKVSTWHYKDLDYII

-762 VPKDEFNALDSEKIV
+762 VPKDEFNALDNEKIV
-777 HFKRIKVRAD
+777 HFKRVKVRAD
-787 KKEELIQTIQEVK
+787 KKEKLIQTIQEVK
-800 EYAPLDKETLRIK
+800 EYALLDKETLRTK

-818 IDPYDTEKHKQDK
+818 IDIDNIEKHKQDR
-831 TFKVDEA
+831 TFKVDDA

-862 VVKVESE
+862 VVKVKSE

-876 LKIVETLQE
+876 LKITETLQE

-905 YFNNAAERKFFPD
+905 YIDNGATERKFFPD

-938 SKHTDYE
+938 TKIAEYQN
-945 HKADAYQL
+945 KADWYKKL

-973 KFYGDKDDVGERYRD
+973 KFYGNKDGVGERYRD

>member
-7 VTTDNE
+7 LTTHNE

-18 KLAEDELNIN
+18 KLAEEELNIN
-28 EINKPLEML
+28 EINDPLERL

-44 NKDLLDYQQ
+44 NKELLDYQQ

-80 YQKHYSFAHCDFAKK
+80 YQEHYSFANCDFTHK

-109 HCVSFENFIN
+109 HCVRFENFIN

-176 NRNKDYFKQIDFKNL
+176 NRSKDYSKQIDFKSL
-191 KSVTNKDFHH
+191 KSVTNKDFYH
-201 APKNSFIEKIALFYY
+201 APKDFFIEKIALFYY
-216 RADLMSD
+216 RADLMND

-340 MQKRHQTEGYFYD
+340 MQKRYKTEGYFYD

-378 RVIENDDG
+378 RVIENDDR

-403 EFLFSDDKDKGYKVN
+403 EFLFSDDKDRKYKIE
-418 VFKESLKSMDFK
+418 VFKKGLNDLDFK
-430 GLKEEVFYASNGHI
+430 GLKEAVFYASNGHI

-470 RIGDI
+470 KIGDI

-570 DEAIK
+570 DGAIK

-581 AAMLETLFVIP
+581 AAMLETLFVIA
-592 TNHASLEAILKIQ
+592 TKSESVKAILDL
-605 KESENKGENRGSWRE
+605 KEESSDPSWCE
-620 IKLEKTPIKHALFV
+620 VELEKTPIEHDLFV
-634 PCYRKE
+634 PCYQEKSIKATDL
-640 QTNALK
+640 Q
-646 ISPSASFKMSE
+646 SGSFKMSA

-678 HEIYDPKDYTLLKE
+678 HEIYDPKDY
-692 MIQTAHFKKVPTW
+692 A
-705 HYKDLDHMISEIKGK
+705 
-720 KGYTLLKD
+720 LLKD
-728 LIQTAHF
+728 LIQTKRF
-735 KKVSTWHYKDLDHMI
+735 EIELNWHYKDLDDLI
-750 SEIKGKLYPNQK
+750 SILKKRLYLNQK
-762 VPKDEFNALDSEKIV
+762 VPKDEFNALDNEKIV
-777 HFKRIKVRAD
+777 HFKRVKVRAD
-787 KKEELIQTIQEVK
+787 KKEKLIQTIQEVK
-800 EYAPLDKETLRIK
+800 EYAPLDKETLRTK

-818 IDPYDTEKHKQDK
+818 IDIDNIDKHKQDR
-831 TFKVDEA
+831 TFKVDDA

-869 SDFLEEL
+869 IDFLKEL
-876 LKIVETLQE
+876 QETETIKTLQE

-905 YFNNAAERKFFPD
+905 YFNSATERKFFPD
-918 FIFWLQKGGTQII
+918 FIFWLQKGGAQII

-938 SKHTDYE
+938 TEHTSSLR
-945 HKADAYQL
+945 KAYWYKKL

-973 KFYGDKDDVGERYRD
+973 KFYGDKDKVVEGRD
-988 DWIKEGELKDFF
+988 LWIKKGELKDFF

>member
-1 MAKKKD
+1 MAKKKQENL
-7 VTTDNE
+7 TPNE
-13 IFVAQ
+13 IFIAQ
-18 KLAEDELNIN
+18 KLAEEELNTHEIN
-28 EINKPLEML
+28 EPLEML

-44 NKDLLDYQQ
+44 NKELLDYQQ

-80 YQKHYSFAHCDFAKK
+80 YQRHYSFAHCDFTKK
-95 KLNPLLK
+95 KLNDLLK
-102 SHFKVEN
+102 NSFKVEN
-109 HCVSFENFIN
+109 GCVKFENFIN

-142 SVAIRMGLIP
+142 SVAMGMGLIP

-176 NRNKDYFKQIDFKNL
+176 NRNKDYSKQIDFKNL
-191 KSVTNKDFHH
+191 KSVKNKDFYHS
-201 APKNSFIEKIALFYY
+201 PKDFFQKIALFYY

-231 NYKDYWDNG
+231 NYKDCWDNG

-265 LSLKG
+265 LSQRG

-304 ESVLLKKNNLN
+304 ESVLLKKNNLS

-340 MQKRHQTEGYFYD
+340 MQKRYKKEGYFHD
-353 PLMLVFTHSVNVK
+353 PLMLVFTHSVNVE

-378 RVIENDDG
+378 RVIENDDK

-393 DDLLEELKNP
+393 DDLLKELKEP
-403 EFLFSDDKDKGYKVN
+403 EFLFSGGKDQDYKIK
-418 VFKESLKSMDFK
+418 VFKEGLKSMDFK
-430 GLKEEVFYASNGHI
+430 GLKEAVFYASSGHI

-475 TEWIC
+475 TEWIR

-512 VGSRTFD
+512 VGSRAFD

-575 KDLKPN
+575 NDLKPN
-581 AAMLETLFVIP
+581 AAMLETLFIIP
-592 TNHASLEAILKIQ
+592 TNHASLETILKIQ
-605 KESENKGENRGSWRE
+605 KKNDNRSERGSWRE
-620 IKLEKTPIKHALFV
+620 IKLDKTRIKHALFV

-667 HLMSEKHFILK
+667 NLMSEKHFILK
-678 HEIYDPKDYTLLKE
+678 HEVYDPKDYTLLKD
-692 MIQTAHFKKVPTW
+692 MIQDKHFKIELNW
-705 HYKDLDHMISEIKGK
+705 HYKDLD
-720 KGYTLLKD
+720 Y
-728 LIQTAHF
+728 
-735 KKVSTWHYKDLDHMI
+735 MI

-762 VPKDEFNALDSEKIV
+762 VPKDEFNALDNEKIV

-787 KKEELIQTIQEVK
+787 KKEALVKTIQEVK
-800 EYAPLDKETLRIK
+800 EYAPLDKERIK

-818 IDPYDTEKHKQDK
+818 IDPYDTDKYKQDK
-831 TFKVDEA
+831 VFKLDNA
-838 ELLKLKEHYYTPLI
+838 ELLKLEEHYYTPLI

-869 SDFLEEL
+869 IDFLKEL
-876 LKIVETLQE
+876 QETETIETLQE

-905 YFNNAAERKFFPD
+905 YIDNAAERRFFPD

-953 FKDKIFN
+953 FEDKVFN
-960 PKNDPNLKIKVVL
+960 PKDDPNLKIKVVL

-988 DWIKEGELKDFF
+988 LWIEKGKLEYFFLDLKDWPDFIERG
-1000 LKQLA
+1000 

>member
-7 VTTDNE
+7 LTTDNE

-18 KLAEDELNIN
+18 KLAEEELNTN
-28 EINKPLEML
+28 EINEPLERL

-44 NKDLLDYQQ
+44 NKELLDYQQ

-80 YQKHYSFAHCDFAKK
+80 YQKHYSFANCDFAKK

-158 FSANEHLIKQ
+158 FSANENLIKQ

-176 NRNKDYFKQIDFKNL
+176 NRGKDYSKQIDFKSL

-201 APKNSFIEKIALFYY
+201 APKGSFIEKIALFYY
-216 RADLMSD
+216 RADLMND

-253 KTESKRQAIFSL
+253 KSESKRQAIFSL

-304 ESVLLKKNNLN
+304 ESVLLKKNNLS
-315 AFKELK
+315 AFNELK

-340 MQKRHQTEGYFYD
+340 MQKRYQVEGYFYD

-393 DDLLEELKNP
+393 EDLLEELKNP
-403 EFLFSDDKDKGYKVN
+403 EFLFSDNKDKDYKVN

-430 GLKEEVFYASNGHI
+430 GLKEEVFYANNGHI

-488 VSKNLSFKE
+488 ASKNLSFKE

-512 VGSRTFD
+512 VGSRTFE

-575 KDLKPN
+575 EKLKPN

-592 TNHASLEAILKIQ
+592 TNYASLEAILKFQ
-605 KESENKGENRGSWRE
+605 KESENRGESRGTWRE
-620 IKLEKTPIKHALFV
+620 IKLEKMPIKHALFV

-640 QTNALK
+640 PTSITEL
-646 ISPSASFKMSE
+646 PESASFKMSE

-678 HEIYDPKDYTLLKE
+678 HEIYDPKDYAQFKE
-692 MIQTAHFKKVPTW
+692 MIQEAR
-705 HYKDLDHMISEIKGK
+705 
-720 KGYTLLKD
+720 
-728 LIQTAHF
+728 F
-735 KKVSTWHYKDLDHMI
+735 KKVSTWHYKDLDYMI
-750 SEIKGKLYPNQK
+750 SEIKGKLYPNKK

-777 HFKRIKVRAD
+777 HFKRIKVKAD
-787 KKEELIQTIQEVK
+787 KKEELVKKIQEVK
-800 EYAPLDKETLRIK
+800 EYAPLDKETLIKK

-818 IDPYDTEKHKQDK
+818 IDPYDAEKHKQDR
-831 TFKVDEA
+831 TFKVYDA

-862 VVKVESE
+862 VVKVKSE

-876 LKIVETLQE
+876 LKITETLQE

-918 FIFWLQKGGTQII
+918 FIFWLEKGSTQII

-960 PKNDPNLKIKVVL
+960 PKNDPNFKIKVVL
-973 KFYGDKDDVGERYRD
+973 KFYGDKDEVGERYRD
-988 DWIKEGELKDFF
+988 DWIKKGKLEDFF

>member
-7 VTTDNE
+7 LTSYNE

-18 KLAEDELNIN
+18 KLAEEELNTN
-28 EINKPLEML
+28 EINEPLERL
-37 DFKSFDN
+37 DFKSFDS
-44 NKDLLDYQQ
+44 NKELLDYQQ

-62 LVAYFRDFKENKK
+62 LAAYFGDFKENKK

-80 YQKHYSFAHCDFAKK
+80 YQKHYSFAHCDFTNK

-102 SHFKVEN
+102 AYFKVEN

-142 SVAIRMGLIP
+142 SVAMGMGLIP

-158 FSANEHLIKQ
+158 FSANENLIKQ

-176 NRNKDYFKQIDFKNL
+176 NRGKDFSKQIDFKNL
-191 KSVTNKDFHH
+191 KKVTHKDFHR
-201 APKNSFIEKIALFYY
+201 APKVSLVEKIALFYY

-253 KTESKRQAIFSL
+253 KSESKRQAIFSL

-281 ESDLITAVYN
+281 ESDLITSVYN

-304 ESVLLKKNNLN
+304 ESVLLKKNNLS
-315 AFKELK
+315 AFKDLK

-340 MQKRHQTEGYFYD
+340 MQKRYKTEGYFHD
-353 PLMLVFTHSVNVK
+353 PLMLVFTHSVNVE

-386 SDFLKAK
+386 NDFLKAK
-393 DDLLEELKNP
+393 EDLLEELKDP
-403 EFLFSDDKDKGYKVN
+403 EFQFLFSANKDKDYKVK
-418 VFKESLKSMDFK
+418 VFKEGLKSMDFK

-497 ESYFSQIDKSSINIL
+497 ESYFSQIDRSSINIL
-512 VGSRTFD
+512 VGSRTFE

-550 RGVRIESVKNQRQ
+550 RGVRIESLKNQRQ

-575 KDLKPN
+575 ENLKPN

-605 KESENKGENRGSWRE
+605 KESENRGENRGSWRE

-640 QTNALK
+640 PTSILK
-646 ISPSASFKMSE
+646 IPESASFKMSE

-667 HLMSEKHFILK
+667 NLMSEKHFILK
-678 HEIYDPKDYTLLKE
+678 HEIYDPKDYATLKD
-692 MIQTAHFKKVPTW
+692 MIQK
-705 HYKDLDHMISEIKGK
+705 
-720 KGYTLLKD
+720 
-728 LIQTAHF
+728 AHF
-735 KKVSTWHYKDLDHMI
+735 KKVSTWHYKDLDYMI

-777 HFKRIKVRAD
+777 HFKRIKVKAD
-787 KKEELIQTIQEVK
+787 KQEALIKTIQEVK
-800 EYAPLDKETLRIK
+800 EHAPLDKETLIKK

-831 TFKVDEA
+831 IFKVDGA

-852 KAKNCDWLKH
+852 KAKDCDWLKH
-862 VVKVESE
+862 VVKVKSE
-869 SDFLEEL
+869 IDFLQEL
-876 LKIVETLQE
+876 QDQETTKTLQA

-905 YFNNAAERKFFPD
+905 YIDGAAERRFFPD
-918 FIFWLQKGGTQII
+918 FIFWLQKGDTQII

-938 SKHTDYE
+938 IKISVYQ
-945 HKADAYQL
+945 HKADAYKL
-953 FKDKIFN
+953 FKDKVFH
-960 PKNDPNLKIKVVL
+960 PKNNPHFKIKVVL
-973 KFYGDKDDVGERYRD
+973 KFYGDKDDVGDGYRD
-988 DWIKEGELKDFF
+988 YWIQKGKLNDFF
-1000 LKQLA
+1000 LTLKD